1 MPFPFTI
8 NGRRSDYLVI
18 NFSKI
23 NMRERPRFIL
33 RNLDGTAIGYLGHIL
48 NPTATINY
56 NEISEI
62 SFEYPAYDDG
72 EKLDEYDLLNSM
84 RVVDVEGYGQFILQ
98 KPIENDDTVSKKK
111 SCKAYSLEHE
121 LSGKEVTV
129 EEGTYNFWNP
139 LAKESSIM
147 GIILSEIPSWR
158 IGTVSSDLIGKY
170 RTYSAEKRKI
180 YDFMKTDL
188 QKTYGCIFDFD
199 TYNRVINVRSIE
211 SMSTTKAIYLSSTN
225 LLDEIEI
232 EENTDELVTVLDVH
246 GADDLDIRSVN
257 PMGVN
262 KIYNLDAYMNES
274 YFSKE
279 MIIQWQN
286 WKQTFNSYQ
295 QTYFDISVEQSML
308 ISRLVTE
315 NAVLADLEGELSGL
329 ESKKATLV
337 QGVAMDSSL
346 QDDLAAVKSEISAKE
361 TEINNQKKTVIAPIE
376 NKITALTNQLKSI
389 NQLTAFSA
397 FFSEEQIAVLDRYF
411 KCGSLTD
418 STFVATNT
426 DSYST
431 DGTTVRGLASIFN
444 LVSLNEIIKTEYT
457 SDKTFYSVRGGM
469 IETSHSS
476 LALDAEIVRGTLEV
490 NSDNTF
496 VLSLYL
502 NDGKL
507 NNSITFTGATL
518 SMTGTLGASVMSSA
532 SALQFKTSTANAYFT
547 RNVTEYQKRS
557 VALELYDY
565 AVERLNKLSSPTF
578 YFSVESANFLALDDF
593 VDFAKQ
599 FALGEKVYLHIDDN
613 VLEPIAMSVSI
624 DFDDLSD
631 FEIQFSDNYRLNSK
645 EFTLESILDQAIS
658 GSNSLDLNQYNY
670 SNFVSSGAKTSVEQ
684 FMKSAIDAMKNNIMA
699 GENNE
704 LKIDGT
710 GLRCMKYD
718 EASGTYS
725 PKQIWMAHNA
735 IMFTEDNWESATIG
749 IGEFTDK
756 NFGTLYGIVLPA
768 LVGTLLAGQN
778 LIIESEKQDGGVAVF
793 KMDAEG
799 ASLHN
804 ASFNLYGSTGG
815 RIDMGAI
822 LGLVGGDD
830 PDNMFFYDQFNNPT
844 GVKTVNNK
852 SVTKVDDLDAN
863 DTPNANFWLDMD
875 GGLYIKGVID
885 AVGGIFRGSLE
896 VGGSTAFRVDAQGNL
911 KIGGTA
917 TNPNFSVDAN
927 GNLIANTGT
936 FKGTVQG
943 ATYKDSS
950 GNIMMNANQQFKSD
964 YLCLNGINVGNGQ
977 FVVDAAG
984 NVTVS
989 GSINMG
995 AGSSINWATVTEQNA
1010 SMSLAYIQATDA
1022 FNYAGQAYDKAGNA
1036 YNLATDAYDY
1046 ADYAYDLAYANRI
1059 TDQKVFDV
1067 LTGGGTKFGIFSDSS
1082 TNRLYINANYIRSG
1096 TIDADIVTLGSG
1108 WGGFACAR
1116 GSTGISVTYGA
1127 KMYGSDEDYYFI
1139 ATNAGVRMQAPDNGI
1154 TITNNVISA
1163 SEEIT
1168 VSSDRR
1174 IKNSISYDMEKYSG
1188 FFMSL
1193 KPSFYRFNKG
1203 SSQRFHI
1210 GFIAQDVEEA
1220 LLDNGLE
1227 TSDFAGFIRCAGAHD
1242 VHDQYLD
1249 QCYLRYSDFISLNTF
1264 MIQKLYR
1271 EIEQLKE
1278 KLNQCMK
1285 ENNND

>member
-1 MPFPFTI
+1 M
-8 NGRRSDYLVI
+8 VI
-18 NFSKI
+18 DFSKI
-23 NMRERPRFIL
+23 DIKKRPNFIL

-48 NPTATINY
+48 ESSARICY
-56 NEISEI
+56 MEISEL
-62 SFEYPAYDDG
+62 SFKYPSVDNG
-72 EKLDEYDLLNSM
+72 ETLDEYDLLTSM
-84 RVVDVEGYGQFILQ
+84 RVIDVEGYGQFLLQ
-98 KPIENDDTVSKKK
+98 SPVENNNTVAKIKT
-111 SCKAYSLEHE
+111 CKAYSLEYE
-121 LSGKEVTV
+121 LTGKKITL

-139 LAKESSIM
+139 LAPDGTIM
-147 GIILSEIPSWR
+147 GILLSELPSWS
-158 IGTVSSDLIGKY
+158 IGTISNDLIGKY
-170 RTYSAEKRKI
+170 RTYSADNQSV
-180 YDFMKTDL
+180 YDFMKSKL
-188 QKTYGCIFDFD
+188 QESYDCIFDFD
-199 TYNRVINVRSIE
+199 TYNRTINVKSFSEIFF
-211 SMSTTKAIYLSSTN
+211 TKPVYLSTRN
-225 LLDEIEI
+225 LLNEIEV
-232 EENTDELVTVLDVH
+232 EENTNELVTALDVH

-257 PMGVN
+257 PMGTN

-279 MIIQWQN
+279 MIAQWQK

-295 QTYFDISVEQSML
+295 QTYFDMSVEQTML
-308 ISRLVTE
+308 YSQLATE
-315 NAVLADLEGELSGL
+315 NAILADLENELSGL

-346 QDDLAAVKSEISAKE
+346 QDDLDAVKVEISAKE
-361 TEINNQKKTVIAPIE
+361 KEINKQKKLVIVPIE
-376 NKITALTNQLKSI
+376 NKITVVTNQLKNI
-389 NQLTAFSA
+389 NQLTAFSS
-397 FFSEEQIAVLDRYF
+397 FFNEEQITILDCYF

-418 STFVATNT
+418 STFAATNT

-431 DGTTVRGLASIFN
+431 DGETVRGLSSIFN
-444 LVSLNEIIKTEYT
+444 LISLNDLQKTDYT
-457 SDKTFYSVRGGM
+457 SDKTFYSIRGGM
-469 IETSHSS
+469 IETSHTDFS
-476 LALDAEIVRGTLEV
+476 LDAEIVRGTLEV
-490 NSDNTF
+490 NNDSTF
-496 VLSLYL
+496 VFSLYL
-502 NDGKL
+502 NSGIL
-507 NNSITFTGATL
+507 NGSTKFSGATL
-518 SMTGTLGASVMSSA
+518 SMTGTLSSDVMAVTSS
-532 SALQFKTSTANAYFT
+532 LQFNTSTSNIYFT
-547 RNVTEYQKRS
+547 RDVSEYQKQS
-557 VALELYDY
+557 IAMELYDY
-565 AVERLNKLSSPTF
+565 AEQFLEKASQPTY
-578 YFSVESANFLALDDF
+578 YFSVDSGNFLALDEF
-593 VDFAKQ
+593 VEFAKQ
-599 FALGEKVYLHIDDN
+599 FSLGEKLYLHLNEDVYEPY
-613 VLEPIAMSVSI
+613 VLAISI
-624 DFDDLSD
+624 NFDDLSD
-631 FEIQFSDNYRLNSK
+631 FSIEFNEYFQAK
-645 EFTLESILDQAIS
+645 EGVMDIRQILEQSVS
-658 GSNSLDLNQYNY
+658 SSNSLDFNQYLY
-670 SNFVSSGAKTSVEQ
+670 SSFVTSGAKTSVEQ
-684 FMKSAIDAMKNNIMA
+684 FMKSTIDAMKNNIIA

-822 LGLVGGDD
+822 LGFVGGDN
-830 PDNMFFYDQFNNPT
+830 PDDMFVYDSFNNPT
-844 GVKTVNNK
+844 GVKTANNK
-852 SVTKVDDLDAN
+852 SVTKVDDLEVD
-863 DTPNANFWLDMD
+863 DTPNVNFWLDMNGD
-875 GGLYIKGVID
+875 LYIKGVID

-911 KIGGTA
+911 KIGGTDI
-917 TNPNFSVDAN
+917 NPNFFVDAN
-927 GNLIANTGT
+927 GNLTANDGI
-936 FKGTVQG
+936 FKGTIYG
-943 ATYKDSS
+943 AVYKDNN
-950 GNIMMNANQQFKSD
+950 GDTMMNSDQQFISD

-977 FVVDAAG
+977 FVVDANG
-984 NVTVS
+984 NVSIS
-989 GSINMG
+989 GSISMG
-995 AGSSINWATVTEQNA
+995 AGSSIDWAKVTEQNVT
-1010 SMSLAYIQATDA
+1010 MSLAYIQANNA
-1022 FNYAGQAYDKAGNA
+1022 FNYAGIAYDEAGNA
-1036 YNLATDAYDY
+1036 YDLAIDAYDA
-1046 ADYAYDLAYANRI
+1046 ADYAYEFAYENRI
-1059 TDQKVFDV
+1059 TDEKVFNI
-1067 LTGGGTKFGIFSDSS
+1067 LTGGGTRFGIFSDSS

-1108 WGGFACAR
+1108 WGGFACSK
-1116 GSTGISVTYGA
+1116 GNTGISVTYGA
-1127 KMYGSDEDYYFI
+1127 KMYGSDDNYYFI

-1174 IKNSISYDMEKYSG
+1174 IKNSISYDMDKYSS

-1242 VHDQYLD
+1242 VHDKYLD

-1264 MIQKLYR
+1264 MIQKLYH
-1271 EIEQLKE
+1271 EIEHLKE

-1285 ENNND
+1285 ENDND

>member
-1 MPFPFTI
+1 M
-8 NGRRSDYLVI
+8 VI
-18 NFSKI
+18 DFSKI
-23 NMRERPRFIL
+23 DMRNRPKFIL
-33 RNLDGTAIGYLGHIL
+33 RNLDGTPIGYLGHIL
-48 NPTATINY
+48 EPNARFCYT
-56 NEISEI
+56 EVSELN
-62 SFEYPAYDDG
+62 FKYPSADNG
-72 EKLDEYDLLNSM
+72 EKLDEYDLLTSM
-84 RVVDVEGYGQFILQ
+84 RVIDVEGYGQFLLQ
-98 KPIENDDTVSKKK
+98 SPVENNDTVVKIK
-111 SCKAYSLEHE
+111 SCKAYSLEYE
-121 LSGKEVTV
+121 LVGKKITL

-139 LAKESSIM
+139 LAPDGTIM
-147 GIILSEIPSWR
+147 GIILSELPSWS
-158 IGTVSSDLIGKY
+158 IGTVSSDLVGKY
-170 RTYSAEKRKI
+170 RTYSADNQSV
-180 YDFMKTDL
+180 YDFMKSKL
-188 QKTYGCIFDFD
+188 QESYDCIFDFD
-199 TYNRVINVRSIE
+199 TYNRTINVKSL
-211 SMSTTKAIYLSSTN
+211 SDSFSTKAVYLSARN
-225 LLDEIEI
+225 LLDEIEV
-232 EENTDELVTVLDVH
+232 EENANELVTALDVH
-246 GADDLDIRSVN
+246 GADDLDIRTVN

-286 WKQTFNSYQ
+286 WKQTFDSYQ

-346 QDDLAAVKSEISAKE
+346 RDDLAAVKAEISAKE
-361 TEINNQKKTVIAPIE
+361 KEINTQKKIVIAPIE
-376 NKITALTNQLKSI
+376 NKITALTTELKNI

-397 FFSEEQIAVLDRYF
+397 FFSEEQIAILDRYF

-418 STFVATNT
+418 STFAVTNT

-444 LVSLNEIIKTEYT
+444 LVNLNTPIQETKYT
-457 SDKTFYSVRGGM
+457 SDKTFYSIRGGR
-469 IETSHSS
+469 IQTSHSS
-476 LALDAEIVRGTLEV
+476 LSLDAEIVRGTLEV

-507 NNSITFTGATL
+507 NNSTTFSGATL
-518 SMTGTLGASVMSSA
+518 SMTGTLGANVMKSD

-547 RNVTEYQKRS
+547 RNVTEYQKQS

-565 AVERLNKLSSPTF
+565 ADQYLKKASQPTY
-578 YFSVESANFLALDDF
+578 YFSVDSGNFLALDDF
-593 VDFAKQ
+593 VEFAKQ
-599 FALGEKVYLHIDDN
+599 FSLGERLYLHLNEN
-613 VLEPIAMSVSI
+613 VYEPYVLAVSV
-624 DFDDLSD
+624 DFDDLTD
-631 FEIQFSDNYRLNSK
+631 FSIEFNEYFQAK
-645 EFTLESILDQAIS
+645 EGIMDIRQILEQAVS
-658 GSNSLDLNQYNY
+658 SSNSLDFNQYLY
-670 SNFVSSGAKTSVEQ
+670 SSFVSSGAKTSVEQ

-704 LKIDGT
+704 LVIDGT

-822 LGLVGGDD
+822 LGLVGGND
-830 PDNMFFYDQFNNPT
+830 PDNMFVYDKFNNPT
-844 GVKTVNNK
+844 GVKTANNK

-917 TNPNFSVDAN
+917 TNPIFSVDAN
-927 GNLIANTGT
+927 GNLVANTGT
-936 FKGTVQG
+936 FKGTVYG
-943 ATYKDSS
+943 ATYKDNN
-950 GNIMMNANQQFKSD
+950 GNVMMNSSQQFKSD
-964 YLCLNGINVGNGQ
+964 YLSLNGINVGNGQ
-977 FVVDAAG
+977 FVVDSAG
-984 NVTVS
+984 NVSVS
-989 GSINMG
+989 GSITMG
-995 AGSSINWATVTEQNA
+995 AGSSINWAQVTEQNA
-1010 SMSLAYIQATDA
+1010 TMSLAYIQANNA
-1022 FNYAGQAYDKAGNA
+1022 FNYASVAYDEAGNA
-1036 YNLATDAYDY
+1036 YDLALDAYDA
-1046 ADYAYDLAYANRI
+1046 ADYAYDLAYENRI
-1059 TDQKVFDV
+1059 TDKKIFDV
-1067 LTGGGTKFGIFSDSS
+1067 LTGGGTRFGIFSDSS

-1108 WGGFACAR
+1108 WGGFACAQ

-1174 IKNSISYDMEKYSG
+1174 IKNSISYDMDKYSG

-1220 LLDNGLE
+1220 LLNNGLK
-1227 TSDFAGFIRCAGAHD
+1227 TSDFAGFVRCAGAHD

-1249 QCYLRYSDFISLNTF
+1249 QCYLRYADFISLNTY

-1285 ENNND
+1285 ENDNG

>member
-1 MPFPFTI
+1 M
-8 NGRRSDYLVI
+8 VI
-18 NFSKI
+18 DFSRI
-23 NMRERPRFIL
+23 DMRKRPNFIL
-33 RNLDGTAIGYLGHIL
+33 RNLDGTPIGILGHIL
-48 NPTATINY
+48 NPHGTFFY

-62 SFEYPAYDDG
+62 SFEYPAYDNG
-72 EKLDEYDLLNSM
+72 VKLDEYDLLTSM

-121 LSGKEVTV
+121 LSGKKITL

-139 LAKESSIM
+139 LAPDSTVM
-147 GIILSEIPSWR
+147 GIILSEVPSWR
-158 IGTVSSDLIGKY
+158 IGTISSDLIGKY
-170 RTYSAEKRKI
+170 RTYSVNDQAI
-180 YDFMKTDL
+180 YNFMKSDL
-188 QKTYGCIFDFD
+188 QKAYGCIFDFD
-199 TYNRVINVRSIE
+199 TYTRTIHVRSVEDFI
-211 SMSTTKAIYLSSTN
+211 STKAVYLSSKN
-225 LLDEIEI
+225 LIDNIEI
-232 EENTDELVTVLDVH
+232 EENIEALVTVLDVH

-279 MIIQWQN
+279 MIMQWQN
-286 WKQTFNSYQ
+286 WKQTFDSYQ

-315 NAVLADLEGELSGL
+315 NAVLVDLEGELSGL

-346 QDDLAAVKSEISAKE
+346 RDDLAAVKAEISAKE
-361 TEINNQKKTVIAPIE
+361 KEINIQKKTVIAPIE
-376 NKITALTNQLKSI
+376 NKITALTTELKNI

-418 STFVATNT
+418 STFVATNI

-431 DGTTVRGLASIFN
+431 DGTTVRGLVSIFN
-444 LVSLNEIIKTEYT
+444 LVSLNEIRKTEYT

-476 LALDAEIVRGTLEV
+476 FALDAEIVRGTLEV

-507 NNSITFTGATL
+507 NNNTTFTGATL
-518 SMTGTLGASVMSSA
+518 SMTGTLGANVISSA
-532 SALQFKTSTANAYFT
+532 SVLQFKTSTANAYFT
-547 RNVTEYQKRS
+547 RDVTEYQKRS

-599 FALGEKVYLHIDDN
+599 FELGEKVYLHIDNN

-822 LGLVGGDD
+822 LGLVGGND
-830 PDNMFFYDQFNNPT
+830 PDNMFVYDKFNNPT

-852 SVTKVDDLDAN
+852 SVTKVDDLDVN

-927 GNLIANTGT
+927 GNLVANSGT
-936 FKGTVQG
+936 FKGTVYG
-943 ATYKDSS
+943 ATYKDNN
-950 GNIMMNANQQFKSD
+950 GNIMMNSSQQFKSD
-964 YLCLNGINVGNGQ
+964 YLSLNGINVGNGQ
-977 FVVDAAG
+977 FVVDSAG
-984 NVTVS
+984 NVSVS
-989 GSINMG
+989 GSIKMG
-995 AGSSINWATVTEQNA
+995 AGSSINWAQVTEQNA
-1010 SMSLAYIQATDA
+1010 TMSLAYIQANNA
-1022 FNYAGQAYDKAGNA
+1022 FNYAGVAYDEAGNA
-1036 YNLATDAYDY
+1036 YDLALDAYDA
-1046 ADYAYDLAYANRI
+1046 ADYAYDLAYENRI
-1059 TDQKVFDV
+1059 TDKKIFDV
-1067 LTGGGTKFGIFSDSS
+1067 LTGGGTRFGIFSDSS

-1108 WGGFACAR
+1108 WGGFACAQ

-1139 ATNAGVRMQAPDNGI
+1139 ATNSGVRMQAPDNGI

-1168 VSSDRR
+1168 VGSDRR
-1174 IKNSISYDMEKYSG
+1174 IKNSISYDMDKYSG

-1220 LLDNGLE
+1220 LLNNGLK
-1227 TSDFAGFIRCAGAHD
+1227 TSDFAGFVRCAGAHD

-1249 QCYLRYSDFISLNTF
+1249 QCYLRYADFISLNTY

-1285 ENNND
+1285 ENDNG

>member
-1 MPFPFTI
+1 MVIDFSTI
-8 NGRRSDYLVI
+8 D
-18 NFSKI
+18 
-23 NMRERPRFIL
+23 MRKRPNFIL
-33 RNLDGTAIGYLGHIL
+33 RNLDGTAIGYLGHIIE
-48 NPTATINY
+48 PSARVCYT
-56 NEISEI
+56 EVSEL
-62 SFEYPAYDDG
+62 SFKYPSADNG
-72 EKLDEYDLLNSM
+72 EKLDEYDLLTSM
-84 RVVDVEGYGQFILQ
+84 RVIDVEGYGQFLLQ
-98 KPIENDDTVSKKK
+98 SPVENDDTVTKIKT
-111 SCKAYSLEHE
+111 CKAYSLEYE
-121 LSGKEVTV
+121 LTGKKITL

-139 LAKESSIM
+139 LAPDGTIM
-147 GIILSEIPSWR
+147 GIILSELPSWS
-158 IGTVSSDLIGKY
+158 IGTISNNLIGKY
-170 RTYSAEKRKI
+170 RTYSADNQSV
-180 YDFMKTDL
+180 YDFMKSKL
-188 QKTYGCIFDFD
+188 QESYDCIFDFD
-199 TYNRVINVRSIE
+199 TYKRTINVKSLSDVI
-211 SMSTTKAIYLSSTN
+211 STKAVYLSSKN

-232 EENTDELVTVLDVH
+232 EENANELVTALDVH
-246 GADDLDIRSVN
+246 GADNLDIRSVN
-257 PMGVN
+257 PMGTN
-262 KIYNLDAYMNES
+262 KIYNLDAYMNET

-279 MIIQWQN
+279 MIMLWQK
-286 WKQTFNSYQ
+286 WKQTFDSYQ
-295 QTYFDISVEQSML
+295 QTYFDMSVEQIML
-308 ISRLVTE
+308 ISQLVTE
-315 NAVLADLEGELSGL
+315 NAVFTDLEGELSGL

-346 QDDLAAVKSEISAKE
+346 QDELNAVKSEISAKE
-361 TEINNQKKTVIAPIE
+361 KEINNQKNTVIAPIE
-376 NKITALTNQLKSI
+376 NKITAITNQLKNI
-389 NQLTAFSA
+389 NQLTTFSS

-431 DGTTVRGLASIFN
+431 DGTTARSLSSIFN
-444 LVSLNEIIKTEYT
+444 LVSLTDVQKTEYT
-457 SDKTFYSVRGGM
+457 SDKTFYSIRGGM
-469 IETSHSS
+469 IETSHSDFS
-476 LALDAEIVRGTLEV
+476 LDAEIVRGTLEV
-490 NSDNTF
+490 NSDLTF

-502 NDGKL
+502 NSGKL
-507 NNSITFTGATL
+507 NNNTEFIGATL
-518 SMTGTLGASVMSSA
+518 SMTGTLSANVMITSS
-532 SALQFKTSTANAYFT
+532 SLQFKTLLASAYFT
-547 RNVTEYQKRS
+547 RDVTEYQKQS
-557 VALELYDY
+557 IAMELYDY
-565 AVERLNKLSSPTF
+565 AEQFLKKASQPTY
-578 YFSVESANFLALDDF
+578 YFSVDSGNFLALDEF
-593 VDFAKQ
+593 IEFAKQ
-599 FALGEKVYLHIDDN
+599 FSLGERLYLHLNEN
-613 VLEPIAMSVSI
+613 VYEPYVLAVSI

-631 FEIQFSDNYRLNSK
+631 FSIEFNEYFQTK
-645 EFTLESILDQAIS
+645 EGVMDIRQILEQAVS
-658 GSNSLDLNQYNY
+658 SSNSLDFNQYLY

-735 IMFTEDNWESATIG
+735 IMFTEDNWESVTIG

-804 ASFNLYGSTGG
+804 ASFNLYGETGG

-822 LGLVGGDD
+822 FGLVGGGD
-830 PDNMFFYDQFNNPT
+830 PTKMFVYDQFNNPI
-844 GVKTVNNK
+844 GVKTANNK
-852 SVTKVDDLDAN
+852 SVTKVEDLDAN

-977 FVVDAAG
+977 FVVDSAG

-989 GSINMG
+989 GNIKMG
-995 AGSSINWATVTEQNA
+995 AGSSIDWSQITEQNV

-1022 FNYAGQAYDKAGNA
+1022 FNRAGTAYDKAGNA

-1046 ADYAYDLAYANRI
+1046 ADNAYDLAYENRI
-1059 TDQKVFDV
+1059 TDQKVFDI
-1067 LTGGGTKFGIFSDSS
+1067 LTGGGKRFGIFSDSS

-1139 ATNAGVRMQAPDNGI
+1139 ATNSGVRMQAPDNGI

-1220 LLDNGLE
+1220 LLDNGLG

>member
-1 MPFPFTI
+1 M
-8 NGRRSDYLVI
+8 VI
-18 NFSKI
+18 DFSKI
-23 NMRERPRFIL
+23 DMRKRPNFIL
-33 RNLDGTAIGYLGHIL
+33 RNLDNTKIGVLGHIL
-48 NPTATINY
+48 NPSGVINY

-62 SFEYPAYDDG
+62 SFEYPAYDNG
-72 EKLDEYDLLNSM
+72 EKLDEYDLLTSM
-84 RVVDVEGYGQFILQ
+84 RIIDVEGYGQFILQ
-98 KPIENDDTVSKKK
+98 KPIENDDTVKKVK
-111 SCKAYSLEHE
+111 SCKAYSLEYE
-121 LSGKEVTV
+121 LSGKKITL

-139 LAKESSIM
+139 LSPESTII
-147 GIILSEIPSWR
+147 GIILSEVPSWK
-158 IGTVSSDLIGKY
+158 IGKVSSDLIGKY
-170 RTYSAEKRKI
+170 RTYSVNDQTI
-180 YDFMKTDL
+180 YNFMKSDL
-188 QKTYGCIFDFD
+188 QNTYGCIFDFD
-199 TYNRVINVRSIE
+199 TYTRTIHVRSINDLL
-211 SMSTTKAIYLSSTN
+211 TTKAVYLSSKN
-225 LLDEIEI
+225 LLNSIEI
-232 EENTDELVTVLDVH
+232 EENIEALVTALDVH

-257 PMGVN
+257 PMGTN

-279 MIIQWQN
+279 MITQWQK

-295 QTYFDISVEQSML
+295 QTYFDMSVEQIML
-308 ISRLVTE
+308 ISQLVTE
-315 NAVLADLEGELSGL
+315 NAVLTDLEGELSGL

-346 QDDLAAVKSEISAKE
+346 QDELNAVKSEIYAKE
-361 TEINNQKKTVIAPIE
+361 KEINNQKNAVIVPIE
-376 NKITALTNQLKSI
+376 NKITALTNQLKNI

-397 FFSEEQIAVLDRYF
+397 FFSEEQIEVLDRYF

-418 STFVATNT
+418 SSFVATTT

-431 DGTTVRGLASIFN
+431 DGITVRGFSAIFN
-444 LVSLNEIIKTEYT
+444 LSNLTTLTKTEYT
-457 SDKTFYSVRGGM
+457 ADKTFYAIRGGK
-469 IETSHSS
+469 IETNNADFTLNS
-476 LALDAEIVRGTLEV
+476 EIVRGTLEV
-490 NSDNTF
+490 NSDKTF

-507 NNSITFTGATL
+507 NGSTDFSGATL
-518 SMTGTLGASVMSSA
+518 SMTGTVASVSNTSNT
-532 SALQFKTSTANAYFT
+532 LQFKTTAASVYFT
-547 RNVTEYQKRS
+547 RNVTEYQKQS
-557 VALELYDY
+557 IAMELYEY

-578 YFSVESANFLALDDF
+578 YFTVDSANFLALDDF
-593 VDFAKQ
+593 TEFAKQ
-599 FALGEKVYLHIDDN
+599 FELGERVYLHIDDE

-624 DFDDLSD
+624 EFDDLPSFQID
-631 FEIQFSDNYRLNSK
+631 FSDNYNQNDK
-645 EFTLESILDQAIS
+645 TFTLEGILDQAIS
-658 GSNSLDLNQYNY
+658 SSNSLDLNQYNY

-844 GVKTVNNK
+844 GVKTANNK

-927 GNLIANTGT
+927 GNLMANTGT

-1022 FNYAGQAYDKAGNA
+1022 FNYAGQAYNKAGNA
-1036 YNLATDAYDY
+1036 YTLATDAYDY
-1046 ADYAYDLAYANRI
+1046 ADYAYDLAYENRI

-1067 LTGGGTKFGIFSDSS
+1067 LTGGGTRFGIFSDSS

-1139 ATNAGVRMQAPDNGI
+1139 ATNAGVRMQAPENGI

-1271 EIEQLKE
+1271 EMEQKE
-1278 KLNQCMK
+1278 KRIKYLEEK
-1285 ENNND
+1285 LALS

>member
-1 MPFPFTI
+1 M
-8 NGRRSDYLVI
+8 VI

-23 NMRERPRFIL
+23 DLKKRPNFIL
-33 RNLDGTAIGYLGHIL
+33 RNLDGTAIGVLGHIL
-48 NPTATINY
+48 NPSGTINY

-62 SFEYPAYDDG
+62 SFEYPAYDNG
-72 EKLDEYDLLNSM
+72 EKLDEYDLLTSM
-84 RVVDVEGYGQFILQ
+84 RIIDVEGYGQFILQ
-98 KPIENDDTVSKKK
+98 KPIENDDAVEKTK

-121 LSGKEVTV
+121 LSGKKITL

-139 LAKESSIM
+139 LAPDSTVM
-147 GIILSEIPSWR
+147 GIILSEVPSWR

-170 RTYSAEKRKI
+170 RTYSVNDQAI
-180 YDFMKTDL
+180 YNFMKSDL

-199 TYNRVINVRSIE
+199 TYTRTIHVRSVEDFI
-211 SMSTTKAIYLSSTN
+211 STKAVYLSSKN
-225 LLDEIEI
+225 LINNIEV
-232 EENTDELVTVLDVH
+232 EENIEALVTVLDVH
-246 GADDLDIRSVN
+246 GADDLDIRTVN
-257 PMGVN
+257 PMGTN
-262 KIYNLDAYMNES
+262 KIYNLDAYMNQS
-274 YFSKE
+274 YFSDE
-279 MIIQWQN
+279 MIVQWGK
-286 WKQTFNSYQ
+286 WKQTFNAYQ
-295 QTYFDISVEQSML
+295 QTYFDMSVEQNML

-315 NAVLADLEGELSGL
+315 NAVLADLEGELTGL

-337 QGVAMDSSL
+337 QAVTMDSSL
-346 QDDLAAVKSEISAKE
+346 RDDLAAVNSDISAKKR
-361 TEINNQKKTVIAPIE
+361 EINNQKKTVIAPIE
-376 NKITALTNQLKSI
+376 NKIAALTNQLKNI

-397 FFSEEQIAVLDRYF
+397 FFDEEQIEILDRYF

-431 DGTTVRGLASIFN
+431 DGTTVRGLSSVFN
-444 LVSLNEIIKTEYT
+444 LVNLTSMQKKEYT
-457 SDKTFYSVRGGM
+457 SDKTFYSVRGGK
-469 IETSHSS
+469 IQTSHSS
-476 LALDAEIVRGTLEV
+476 LSLEAEIVRGTLEV
-490 NSDNTF
+490 NNDNTF

-507 NNSITFTGATL
+507 NNSTTFTGATL
-518 SMTGTLGASVMSSA
+518 SMSGTLGASIMSSA
-532 SALQFKTSTANAYFT
+532 SALQFKTSAANAYFT
-547 RNVTEYQKRS
+547 RDVTEYQKQS
-557 VALELYDY
+557 IAMELYEY
-565 AVERLNKLSSPTF
+565 AVQRLNKLSSPTF
-578 YFSVESANFLALDDF
+578 YFSVDSANFLALDDF
-593 VDFAKQ
+593 TEFAKQ
-599 FALGEKVYLHIDDN
+599 FELGERVYLHIDDE
-613 VLEPIAMSVSI
+613 VLQPIAMSVSI
-624 DFDDLSD
+624 DFDDLTN
-631 FEIQFSDNYRLNSK
+631 FEIQFSDNYRVNDK
-645 EFTLESILDQAIS
+645 AFTLESILDQAVS
-658 GSNSLDLNQYNY
+658 SSNSLDLNQYNY

-830 PDNMFFYDQFNNPT
+830 PDNMFVYDKFNNPT
-844 GVKTVNNK
+844 GVKTANNK

-927 GNLIANTGT
+927 GNLVANSGT
-936 FKGTVQG
+936 FKGTVYG
-943 ATYKDSS
+943 ATYKDNN
-950 GNIMMNANQQFKSD
+950 GNIMMNSSQQFKSD
-964 YLCLNGINVGNGQ
+964 YLSLNGINVGNGQ
-977 FVVDAAG
+977 FVVDSAG
-984 NVTVS
+984 NVSVS
-989 GSINMG
+989 GSIKMG
-995 AGSSINWATVTEQNA
+995 AGSSINWAQVTEQNA
-1010 SMSLAYIQATDA
+1010 TMSLAYIQANNA
-1022 FNYAGQAYDKAGNA
+1022 FNYAGVAYDEAGNA
-1036 YNLATDAYDY
+1036 YDLALDAYDA
-1046 ADYAYDLAYANRI
+1046 ADYAYDLAYENRI
-1059 TDQKVFDV
+1059 TDKKIFDV
-1067 LTGGGTKFGIFSDSS
+1067 LTGGGTRFGIFSDSS

-1174 IKNSISYDMEKYSG
+1174 IKNSISYDMDKYSG

-1220 LLDNGLE
+1220 LLNNGLK
-1227 TSDFAGFIRCAGAHD
+1227 TSDFAGFVRCAGAHD

-1249 QCYLRYSDFISLNTF
+1249 QCYLRYADFISLNTY

-1271 EIEQLKE
+1271 EMERKE
-1278 KLNQCMK
+1278 KRIKYLEEK
-1285 ENNND
+1285 LALS

>member
-1 MPFPFTI
+1 M
-8 NGRRSDYLVI
+8 VI
-18 NFSKI
+18 DFSRIDMKK
-23 NMRERPRFIL
+23 RPNFIL
-33 RNLDGTAIGYLGHIL
+33 RNLDGTPIGILGHIL
-48 NPTATINY
+48 NPHGTFSY

-62 SFEYPAYDDG
+62 SFEYPAYDNG
-72 EKLDEYDLLNSM
+72 VKLDEYDLLTSM

-98 KPIENDDTVSKKK
+98 KPIENDAAVEKKK
-111 SCKAYSLEHE
+111 SCKAYSLENE
-121 LSGKEVTV
+121 LSGKKITL

-139 LAKESSIM
+139 LSQESSIM
-147 GIILSEIPSWR
+147 GIILSEVPSWK
-158 IGTVSSDLIGKY
+158 IGFVSPNLIGKY
-170 RTYSAEKRKI
+170 RTYSVNDQAI
-180 YDFMKTDL
+180 YNFMKSDL
-188 QKTYGCIFDFD
+188 QKAYGCIFDFD
-199 TYNRVINVRSIE
+199 TYTRTIHVRSVEDFI
-211 SMSTTKAIYLSSTN
+211 STKAVYLSSKN
-225 LLDEIEI
+225 LIDTIEI
-232 EENTDELVTVLDVH
+232 EENIEALVTVLDVH

-279 MIIQWQN
+279 MITQWQN

-337 QGVAMDSSL
+337 QGVAMDDSL
-346 QDDLAAVKSEISAKE
+346 RDDLAAVKSEISVKE
-361 TEINNQKKTVIAPIE
+361 REINTQKKTIIAPIE
-376 NKITALTNQLKSI
+376 NKITVLTNQLKNI

-444 LVSLNEIIKTEYT
+444 LVSLNEIRKTEYT

-476 LALDAEIVRGTLEV
+476 FALDAEIVRGTLEV

-507 NNSITFTGATL
+507 NNSTTFTGATL

-532 SALQFKTSTANAYFT
+532 SSLQFKTSTANAYFT

-599 FALGEKVYLHIDDN
+599 FELGEKVYLHIDDN

-645 EFTLESILDQAIS
+645 EFTFESILDQAIS

-830 PDNMFFYDQFNNPT
+830 PDNMFVYDKFNNPT
-844 GVKTVNNK
+844 GVKTANSK
-852 SVTKVDDLDAN
+852 SVTKVADLDAN

-927 GNLIANTGT
+927 GNLVANSGT
-936 FKGTVQG
+936 FKGTVYG
-943 ATYKDSS
+943 ATYKDNN
-950 GNIMMNANQQFKSD
+950 GNIMMNSSQQFKSD
-964 YLCLNGINVGNGQ
+964 YLSLNGINVGNGQ
-977 FVVDAAG
+977 FVVDSAG
-984 NVTVS
+984 NVSVS
-989 GSINMG
+989 GSIKMG
-995 AGSSINWATVTEQNA
+995 AGSSINWAQVTEQNA
-1010 SMSLAYIQATDA
+1010 TMSLAYIQANNA
-1022 FNYAGQAYDKAGNA
+1022 FNYAGVAYDEAGNA
-1036 YNLATDAYDY
+1036 YDLALDAYDA
-1046 ADYAYDLAYANRI
+1046 ADYAYDLAYENRI
-1059 TDQKVFDV
+1059 TDKKVFDV
-1067 LTGGGTKFGIFSDSS
+1067 LTGGGTRFGIFEDSS
-1082 TNRLYINANYIRSG
+1082 TSRLYINANYIRSG

-1174 IKNSISYDMEKYSG
+1174 IKNSISYDMDKYSG

-1220 LLDNGLE
+1220 LLNNGLK
-1227 TSDFAGFIRCAGAHD
+1227 TSDFAGFVRCAGAHD

-1249 QCYLRYSDFISLNTF
+1249 QCYLRYADFISLNTY
-1264 MIQKLYR
+1264 MIQKLYH

-1285 ENNND
+1285 ENDNG

>member
-1 MPFPFTI
+1 M
-8 NGRRSDYLVI
+8 VI
-18 NFSKI
+18 DFSKI
-23 NMRERPRFIL
+23 DMRNRPNFIL
-33 RNLDGTAIGYLGHIL
+33 RNLDNTKIGVLGHIL
-48 NPTATINY
+48 NPSGVINY

-62 SFEYPAYDDG
+62 SFEYPAYDNG
-72 EKLDEYDLLNSM
+72 EKLDEYDLLTSM
-84 RVVDVEGYGQFILQ
+84 RIIDVEGYGQFILQ
-98 KPIENDDTVSKKK
+98 KPIENDDTVKKVK
-111 SCKAYSLEHE
+111 SCKAYSLEYE
-121 LSGKEVTV
+121 LSGKKITL

-139 LAKESSIM
+139 LSPESTII
-147 GIILSEIPSWR
+147 GIILSEVPSWK
-158 IGTVSSDLIGKY
+158 IGKVSSDLIGKY
-170 RTYSAEKRKI
+170 RTYSVNDQTI
-180 YDFMKTDL
+180 YNFMKSDL
-188 QKTYGCIFDFD
+188 QNTYGCIFDFD
-199 TYNRVINVRSIE
+199 TYTRTIHVRSINDLL
-211 SMSTTKAIYLSSTN
+211 TTKAVYLSSKN
-225 LLDEIEI
+225 LLNSIEI
-232 EENTDELVTVLDVH
+232 EENIEALVTALDVH

-257 PMGVN
+257 PMGTN

-279 MIIQWQN
+279 MITQWQK

-295 QTYFDISVEQSML
+295 QTYFDMSVEQIML
-308 ISRLVTE
+308 ISQLVTE
-315 NAVLADLEGELSGL
+315 NAVLTDLEGELSGL

-346 QDDLAAVKSEISAKE
+346 QDELNAVKSEIYAKE
-361 TEINNQKKTVIAPIE
+361 KEINNQKNAVIVPIE
-376 NKITALTNQLKSI
+376 NKITALTNQLKNI

-397 FFSEEQIAVLDRYF
+397 FFSEEQIEVLDRYF

-418 STFVATNT
+418 SSFVATTT

-431 DGTTVRGLASIFN
+431 DGITVRGFSAIFN
-444 LVSLNEIIKTEYT
+444 LSNLTTLTKTEYT
-457 SDKTFYSVRGGM
+457 ADKTFYAIRGGK
-469 IETSHSS
+469 IETNNADFTLNS
-476 LALDAEIVRGTLEV
+476 EIVRGTLEV
-490 NSDNTF
+490 NSDKTF

-507 NNSITFTGATL
+507 NGSTDFSGATL
-518 SMTGTLGASVMSSA
+518 SMTGTVASVSNTSNT
-532 SALQFKTSTANAYFT
+532 LQFKTTAASVYFT
-547 RNVTEYQKRS
+547 RNVTEYQKQS
-557 VALELYDY
+557 IAMELYEY

-578 YFSVESANFLALDDF
+578 YFTVDSANFLALDDF
-593 VDFAKQ
+593 TEFAKQ
-599 FALGEKVYLHIDDN
+599 FELGERVYLHIDDE

-624 DFDDLSD
+624 EFDDLPSFQID
-631 FEIQFSDNYRLNSK
+631 FSDNYNQNDK
-645 EFTLESILDQAIS
+645 TFTLEGILDQAIS
-658 GSNSLDLNQYNY
+658 SSNSLDLNQYNY

-778 LIIESEKQDGGVAVF
+778 LIIESEKQDGGIAVF

-852 SVTKVDDLDAN
+852 SVTKVEDLDAN

-927 GNLIANTGT
+927 GNLMANTGT

-1174 IKNSISYDMEKYSG
+1174 IKNSISYNMEKYSG

-1271 EIEQLKE
+1271 EMEQKE
-1278 KLNQCMK
+1278 KRIKYLEEK
-1285 ENNND
+1285 LALS

>member
-1 MPFPFTI
+1 M
-8 NGRRSDYLVI
+8 VI
-18 NFSKI
+18 DFSRI
-23 NMRERPRFIL
+23 DMRKRPNFIL
-33 RNLDGTAIGYLGHIL
+33 RNLDGTPIGILGHIL
-48 NPTATINY
+48 NPHGTFFY

-62 SFEYPAYDDG
+62 SFEYPAYDNG
-72 EKLDEYDLLNSM
+72 VKLDEYDLLTSM

-121 LSGKEVTV
+121 LSGKKITL

-139 LAKESSIM
+139 LAPDSTVM
-147 GIILSEIPSWR
+147 GIILSEVPSWR
-158 IGTVSSDLIGKY
+158 IGTISSDLIGKY
-170 RTYSAEKRKI
+170 RTYSVNDQAI
-180 YDFMKTDL
+180 YNFMKSDL
-188 QKTYGCIFDFD
+188 QKAYGCIFDFD
-199 TYNRVINVRSIE
+199 TYTRTIHVRSVEDFI
-211 SMSTTKAIYLSSTN
+211 STKAVYLSSKN
-225 LLDEIEI
+225 LIDNIEI
-232 EENTDELVTVLDVH
+232 EENIEALVTVLDVH

-279 MIIQWQN
+279 MIMQWQN
-286 WKQTFNSYQ
+286 WKQTFDSYQ

-346 QDDLAAVKSEISAKE
+346 RDDLAAVKAEISAKE
-361 TEINNQKKTVIAPIE
+361 KEINIQKKTVIAPIE
-376 NKITALTNQLKSI
+376 NKITALTTELKNI

-418 STFVATNT
+418 STFVATNI

-444 LVSLNEIIKTEYT
+444 LVSLNEIRKTEYT

-476 LALDAEIVRGTLEV
+476 FALDAEIVRGTLEV

-507 NNSITFTGATL
+507 NNNTTFTGATL
-518 SMTGTLGASVMSSA
+518 SMTGTLGANVISSA

-547 RNVTEYQKRS
+547 RDVTEYQKRS

-599 FALGEKVYLHIDDN
+599 FELGEKVYLHIDNN

-704 LKIDGT
+704 LVIDGT

-804 ASFNLYGSTGG
+804 ASFNLYGLTGG

-830 PDNMFFYDQFNNPT
+830 PDNMFVYDQFNNPT
-844 GVKTVNNK
+844 GVKTANNK

-927 GNLIANTGT
+927 GNLVANSGT
-936 FKGTVQG
+936 FKGTVYG
-943 ATYKDSS
+943 ATYKDNN
-950 GNIMMNANQQFKSD
+950 GNIMMNSSQQFKSD
-964 YLCLNGINVGNGQ
+964 YLSLNGINVGNGQ
-977 FVVDAAG
+977 FVVDSAG
-984 NVTVS
+984 NVSVS
-989 GSINMG
+989 GSIKMG
-995 AGSSINWATVTEQNA
+995 AGSSINWAQVTEQNA
-1010 SMSLAYIQATDA
+1010 TMSLAYIQANNA
-1022 FNYAGQAYDKAGNA
+1022 FNYAGVAYDEAGNA
-1036 YNLATDAYDY
+1036 YDLALDAYDA
-1046 ADYAYDLAYANRI
+1046 ADYAYDLAYENRI
-1059 TDQKVFDV
+1059 TDKKVFDV
-1067 LTGGGTKFGIFSDSS
+1067 LTGGGTRFGIFSDSS
-1082 TNRLYINANYIRSG
+1082 SNRLYINANYIRSG

-1127 KMYGSDEDYYFI
+1127 KVYGSDEDYYFI
-1139 ATNAGVRMQAPDNGI
+1139 ATGAGVRMQTPDNGI

-1174 IKNSISYDMEKYSG
+1174 IKNSISYDMDKYNG

-1193 KPSFYRFNKG
+1193 KPSFYRLNKG

-1220 LLDNGLE
+1220 LLNNGLE

-1249 QCYLRYSDFISLNTF
+1249 QCYLRYSDFISLNTY

-1271 EIEQLKE
+1271 EIEQLKS
-1278 KLNQCMK
+1278 KLNQFVK
-1285 ENNND
+1285 ENDNG

>member
-1 MPFPFTI
+1 M
-8 NGRRSDYLVI
+8 VI
-18 NFSKI
+18 DFSKI
-23 NMRERPRFIL
+23 DMRKRPNFIL
-33 RNLDGTAIGYLGHIL
+33 RNLDNTKIGVLGHIL
-48 NPTATINY
+48 NPSGVINY

-62 SFEYPAYDDG
+62 SFEYPAYDNG
-72 EKLDEYDLLNSM
+72 EKLDEYDLLTSM
-84 RVVDVEGYGQFILQ
+84 RIIDVEGYGQFILQ
-98 KPIENDDTVSKKK
+98 KPIESDDIVKKVK
-111 SCKAYSLEHE
+111 SCKAYSLEYE
-121 LSGKEVTV
+121 LSGKKITL

-139 LAKESSIM
+139 LSPESTII
-147 GIILSEIPSWR
+147 GIILSEVPSWK
-158 IGTVSSDLIGKY
+158 IGKVSSDLIGKY
-170 RTYSAEKRKI
+170 RTYSVNDQTI
-180 YDFMKTDL
+180 YNFMKSDL

-199 TYNRVINVRSIE
+199 TYTRTIHVRSINDLL
-211 SMSTTKAIYLSSTN
+211 TTKAVYLSSKN
-225 LLDEIEI
+225 LLNSIEI
-232 EENTDELVTVLDVH
+232 EENIEALVTVLDVH

-257 PMGVN
+257 PMGTN

-279 MIIQWQN
+279 MIVLWQK
-286 WKQTFNSYQ
+286 WKQTFDSYQ
-295 QTYFDISVEQSML
+295 QTYFDMSVEQIML
-308 ISRLVTE
+308 ISQLVTE
-315 NAVLADLEGELSGL
+315 NAVLTDLEGELSGL

-346 QDDLAAVKSEISAKE
+346 QDDLNAVKSEISAKE
-361 TEINNQKKTVIAPIE
+361 KEINNQKNNVITPIE
-376 NKITALTNQLKSI
+376 NKITAITNQLKNI
-389 NQLTAFSA
+389 NQLTAFSS

-418 STFVATNT
+418 STFVATTT

-431 DGTTVRGLASIFN
+431 DGITVRDFSAIFN
-444 LVSLNEIIKTEYT
+444 LSNLTTLTKTEYT
-457 SDKTFYSVRGGM
+457 ADKIFYAIRGGK
-469 IETSHSS
+469 IETSNADFTLNS
-476 LALDAEIVRGTLEV
+476 EIVHGTLEV
-490 NSDNTF
+490 NSDKTF

-507 NNSITFTGATL
+507 NGSTDFSGATL
-518 SMTGTLGASVMSSA
+518 SMTGTMASVSST
-532 SALQFKTSTANAYFT
+532 SNTLQFKTTAASIYFT
-547 RNVTEYQKRS
+547 RDITEYQKQS
-557 VALELYDY
+557 IAMELYDY

-578 YFSVESANFLALDDF
+578 YFTVDSANFLALDDF
-593 VDFAKQ
+593 TEFAKQ
-599 FALGEKVYLHIDDN
+599 FELGERVYLHIDDE

-624 DFDDLSD
+624 EFDNLPSFQID
-631 FEIQFSDNYRLNSK
+631 FSDNYNQNDK
-645 EFTLESILDQAIS
+645 TFTLEGILDQAIS
-658 GSNSLDLNQYNY
+658 SSNSLDLNQYNY

-699 GENNE
+699 GTNNE
-704 LKIDGT
+704 LQIDGT
-710 GLRCMKYD
+710 GLRCRKWD
-718 EASGTYS
+718 EDSKAYS

-735 IMFTEDNWESATIG
+735 IMFTEDNWDSATIG

-768 LVGTLLAGQN
+768 LVGTLLAGKN

-804 ASFNLYGSTGG
+804 ASFNLYGETGG

-822 LGLVGGDD
+822 FGLVGGGD
-830 PDNMFFYDQFNNPT
+830 PTKMFVYDQFNNPI
-844 GVKTVNNK
+844 GVKTANNK
-852 SVTKVDDLDAN
+852 SITKVEDLDAN

-1036 YNLATDAYDY
+1036 YTLATDAYDY

-1220 LLDNGLE
+1220 LLNNGLE

>member
-1 MPFPFTI
+1 M
-8 NGRRSDYLVI
+8 VI
-18 NFSKI
+18 DFSRI
-23 NMRERPRFIL
+23 DMRKRPNFIL
-33 RNLDGTAIGYLGHIL
+33 RNLDGTPIGILGHIL
-48 NPTATINY
+48 NPHGTFFY

-62 SFEYPAYDDG
+62 SFEYPAYDNG
-72 EKLDEYDLLNSM
+72 VKLDEYDLLTSM

-121 LSGKEVTV
+121 LSGKKITL

-139 LAKESSIM
+139 LAPDSTVM
-147 GIILSEIPSWR
+147 GIILSEVPSWR
-158 IGTVSSDLIGKY
+158 IGTISSDLIGKY
-170 RTYSAEKRKI
+170 RTYSVNDQAI
-180 YDFMKTDL
+180 YNFMKSDL
-188 QKTYGCIFDFD
+188 QKAYGCIFDFD
-199 TYNRVINVRSIE
+199 TYTRTIHVRSVEDFI
-211 SMSTTKAIYLSSTN
+211 STKAVYLSSKN
-225 LLDEIEI
+225 LIDNIEI
-232 EENTDELVTVLDVH
+232 EENIEALVTVLDVH

-279 MIIQWQN
+279 MIMQWQN
-286 WKQTFNSYQ
+286 WKQTFDSYQ

-346 QDDLAAVKSEISAKE
+346 RDDLAAVKAEISAKE
-361 TEINNQKKTVIAPIE
+361 KEINIQKKTVIAPIE
-376 NKITALTNQLKSI
+376 NKITALTTELKNI

-418 STFVATNT
+418 STFVATNI

-444 LVSLNEIIKTEYT
+444 LVSLNEIRKTEYT

-476 LALDAEIVRGTLEV
+476 FALDAEIVRGTLEV

-507 NNSITFTGATL
+507 NNNTTFTGATL
-518 SMTGTLGASVMSSA
+518 SMTGTLGANVISSA

-547 RNVTEYQKRS
+547 RDVTEYQKRS

-599 FALGEKVYLHIDDN
+599 FELGEKVYLHIDNN

-704 LKIDGT
+704 LVIDGT

-756 NFGTLYGIVLPA
+756 NFGALYGIVLPA

-804 ASFNLYGSTGG
+804 ASFNLYGLTGG

-830 PDNMFFYDQFNNPT
+830 PDNMFVYDQFNNPT
-844 GVKTVNNK
+844 GVKTANNK

-927 GNLIANTGT
+927 GNLVANSGT
-936 FKGTVQG
+936 FKGTVYG
-943 ATYKDSS
+943 ATYKDNN
-950 GNIMMNANQQFKSD
+950 GNIMMNSSQQFKSD
-964 YLCLNGINVGNGQ
+964 YLSLNGINVGNGQ
-977 FVVDAAG
+977 FVVDSAG
-984 NVTVS
+984 NVSVS
-989 GSINMG
+989 GSIKMG
-995 AGSSINWATVTEQNA
+995 AGSSINWAQVTEQNA
-1010 SMSLAYIQATDA
+1010 TMSLAYIQANNA
-1022 FNYAGQAYDKAGNA
+1022 FNYAGVAYDEAGNA
-1036 YNLATDAYDY
+1036 YDLALDAYDA
-1046 ADYAYDLAYANRI
+1046 ADYAYDLAYENRI
-1059 TDQKVFDV
+1059 TDKKVFDV
-1067 LTGGGTKFGIFSDSS
+1067 LTGGGTRFGIFSDSS
-1082 TNRLYINANYIRSG
+1082 SNRLYINANYIRSG

-1127 KMYGSDEDYYFI
+1127 KVYGSDEDYYFI
-1139 ATNAGVRMQAPDNGI
+1139 ATDAGVRMQAPDNGI

-1174 IKNSISYDMEKYSG
+1174 IKNSISYDMDKYNG

-1193 KPSFYRFNKG
+1193 KPSFYRLNKG

-1220 LLDNGLE
+1220 LLNNGLE

-1249 QCYLRYSDFISLNTF
+1249 QCYLRYSDFISLNTY

-1271 EIEQLKE
+1271 EIEQLKS
-1278 KLNQCMK
+1278 KLNQFVK
-1285 ENNND
+1285 ENDNG

>member
-1 MPFPFTI
+1 M
-8 NGRRSDYLVI
+8 VI
-18 NFSKI
+18 DFSRIDMKK
-23 NMRERPRFIL
+23 RPNFIL
-33 RNLDGTAIGYLGHIL
+33 RNLDGTPIGILGHIL
-48 NPTATINY
+48 NPHGTFSY

-62 SFEYPAYDDG
+62 SFEYPAYDNG
-72 EKLDEYDLLNSM
+72 VKLDEYDLLTSM

-98 KPIENDDTVSKKK
+98 KPIENDAAVEKKK
-111 SCKAYSLEHE
+111 SCKAYSLENE
-121 LSGKEVTV
+121 LSGKKITL

-139 LAKESSIM
+139 LSQESSIM
-147 GIILSEIPSWR
+147 GIILSEVPSWK
-158 IGTVSSDLIGKY
+158 IGFVSPNLIGKY
-170 RTYSAEKRKI
+170 RTYSVNDQAI
-180 YDFMKTDL
+180 YNFMKSDL
-188 QKTYGCIFDFD
+188 QKAYGCIFDFD
-199 TYNRVINVRSIE
+199 TYTRTIHVRSVEDFI
-211 SMSTTKAIYLSSTN
+211 STKAVYLSSKN
-225 LLDEIEI
+225 LIDTIEI
-232 EENTDELVTVLDVH
+232 EENIEALVTVLDVH

-279 MIIQWQN
+279 MITQWQN

-337 QGVAMDSSL
+337 QGVAMDDSL
-346 QDDLAAVKSEISAKE
+346 RDDLAAVKSEISVKE
-361 TEINNQKKTVIAPIE
+361 REINTQKKTIIAPIE
-376 NKITALTNQLKSI
+376 NKITVLTNQLKNI

-444 LVSLNEIIKTEYT
+444 LVSLNEIRKTEYT

-476 LALDAEIVRGTLEV
+476 FALDAEIVRGTLEV

-507 NNSITFTGATL
+507 NNSTTFTGATL

-532 SALQFKTSTANAYFT
+532 SSLQFKTSTANAYFT

-599 FALGEKVYLHIDDN
+599 FELGEKVYLHIDDN

-645 EFTLESILDQAIS
+645 EFTFESILDQAIS

-756 NFGTLYGIVLPA
+756 NFGALYGIVLPA

-830 PDNMFFYDQFNNPT
+830 PDNMFVYDKFNNPT
-844 GVKTVNNK
+844 GVKTANSK
-852 SVTKVDDLDAN
+852 SVTKVADLDAN

-927 GNLIANTGT
+927 GNLVANSGT
-936 FKGTVQG
+936 FKGTVYG
-943 ATYKDSS
+943 ATYKDNN
-950 GNIMMNANQQFKSD
+950 GNIMMNSSQQFKSD
-964 YLCLNGINVGNGQ
+964 YLSLNGINVGNGQ
-977 FVVDAAG
+977 FVVDSAG
-984 NVTVS
+984 NVSVS
-989 GSINMG
+989 GSIKMG
-995 AGSSINWATVTEQNA
+995 AGSSINWAQVTEQNA

-1022 FNYAGQAYDKAGNA
+1022 FNYAGEAYDEAGNA
-1036 YNLATDAYDY
+1036 YNLAIDAYDY
-1046 ADYAYDLAYANRI
+1046 ADYAYDLAYENRI
-1059 TDQKVFDV
+1059 TDKKVFDV
-1067 LTGGGTKFGIFSDSS
+1067 LTGGGTRFGIFSDSS

-1108 WGGFACAR
+1108 WGGFACAQ

-1139 ATNAGVRMQAPDNGI
+1139 ATNSGVRMQAPDNGI

-1174 IKNSISYDMEKYSG
+1174 IKNSISYDMDKYSG

-1220 LLDNGLE
+1220 LLNNGLE
-1227 TSDFAGFIRCAGAHD
+1227 TSDFAGFVRCAGAHD

-1249 QCYLRYSDFISLNTF
+1249 QCYLRYADFISLNTY

-1285 ENNND
+1285 ENDNG

>member
-1 MPFPFTI
+1 M
-8 NGRRSDYLVI
+8 VI
-18 NFSKI
+18 DFSRIDMKK
-23 NMRERPRFIL
+23 RPNFIL
-33 RNLDGTAIGYLGHIL
+33 RNLDGTPIGILGHIL
-48 NPTATINY
+48 NPHGTFSY

-62 SFEYPAYDDG
+62 SFEYPAYDNG
-72 EKLDEYDLLNSM
+72 VKLDEYDLLTSM

-98 KPIENDDTVSKKK
+98 KPIENDAAVEKKK
-111 SCKAYSLEHE
+111 SCKAYSLENE
-121 LSGKEVTV
+121 LSGKKITL

-139 LAKESSIM
+139 LSQESSIM
-147 GIILSEIPSWR
+147 GIILSEVPSWK
-158 IGTVSSDLIGKY
+158 IGFVSPNLIGKY
-170 RTYSAEKRKI
+170 RTYSVNDQAI
-180 YDFMKTDL
+180 YNFMKSDL
-188 QKTYGCIFDFD
+188 QKAYGCIFDFD
-199 TYNRVINVRSIE
+199 TYTRTIHVRSVEDFI
-211 SMSTTKAIYLSSTN
+211 STKAVYLSSKN
-225 LLDEIEI
+225 LIDTIEI
-232 EENTDELVTVLDVH
+232 EENIEALVTVLDVH

-279 MIIQWQN
+279 MITQWQN

-337 QGVAMDSSL
+337 QGVAMDDSL
-346 QDDLAAVKSEISAKE
+346 RDDLAAVKSEISVKE
-361 TEINNQKKTVIAPIE
+361 REINTQKKTIIAPIE
-376 NKITALTNQLKSI
+376 NKITVLTNQLKNI

-444 LVSLNEIIKTEYT
+444 LVSLNEIRKTEYT

-476 LALDAEIVRGTLEV
+476 FALDAEIVRGTLEV

-507 NNSITFTGATL
+507 NNSTTFTGATL

-532 SALQFKTSTANAYFT
+532 SSLQFKTSTANAYFT

-599 FALGEKVYLHIDDN
+599 FELGEKVYLHIDDN

-645 EFTLESILDQAIS
+645 EFTFESILDQAIS

-756 NFGTLYGIVLPA
+756 NFGALYGIVLPA

-830 PDNMFFYDQFNNPT
+830 PDNMFVYDKFNNPT
-844 GVKTVNNK
+844 GVKTANSK
-852 SVTKVDDLDAN
+852 SVTKVADLDAN

-927 GNLIANTGT
+927 GNLVANSGT
-936 FKGTVQG
+936 FKGTVYG
-943 ATYKDSS
+943 ATYKDNN
-950 GNIMMNANQQFKSD
+950 GNIMMNSSQQFKSD
-964 YLCLNGINVGNGQ
+964 YLSLNGINVGNGQ
-977 FVVDAAG
+977 FVVDSAG
-984 NVTVS
+984 NVSVS
-989 GSINMG
+989 GSIKMG
-995 AGSSINWATVTEQNA
+995 AGSSINWAQVTEQNA

-1022 FNYAGQAYDKAGNA
+1022 FNYAGEAYDEAGNA
-1036 YNLATDAYDY
+1036 YNLAIDAYDY
-1046 ADYAYDLAYANRI
+1046 ADYAYDLAYENRI
-1059 TDQKVFDV
+1059 TDKKVFDV
-1067 LTGGGTKFGIFSDSS
+1067 LTGGGTRFGIFSDSS

-1108 WGGFACAR
+1108 WGGFACAQ

-1139 ATNAGVRMQAPDNGI
+1139 ATNVGVRMQAPDNGI

-1174 IKNSISYDMEKYSG
+1174 IKNSISYDMDKYSG

-1220 LLDNGLE
+1220 LLNNGLE
-1227 TSDFAGFIRCAGAHD
+1227 TSDFAGFVRCAGAHD

-1249 QCYLRYSDFISLNTF
+1249 QCYLRYADFISLNTY

-1285 ENNND
+1285 ENDNG

>member
-1 MPFPFTI
+1 M
-8 NGRRSDYLVI
+8 VI
-18 NFSKI
+18 DFSKI
-23 NMRERPRFIL
+23 DMRKRPNFIL
-33 RNLDGTAIGYLGHIL
+33 RNLDNTKIGVLGHIL
-48 NPTATINY
+48 NPSGVINY

-62 SFEYPAYDDG
+62 SFEYPAYDNG
-72 EKLDEYDLLNSM
+72 EKLDEYDLLTSM
-84 RVVDVEGYGQFILQ
+84 RIIDVEGYGQFILQ
-98 KPIENDDTVSKKK
+98 KPIESDDIVKKVK
-111 SCKAYSLEHE
+111 SCKAYSLEYE
-121 LSGKEVTV
+121 LSGKKITL

-139 LAKESSIM
+139 LSPESTII
-147 GIILSEIPSWR
+147 GIILSEVPSWK
-158 IGTVSSDLIGKY
+158 IGKVSSDLIGKY
-170 RTYSAEKRKI
+170 RTYSVNDQTI
-180 YDFMKTDL
+180 YNFMKSDL

-199 TYNRVINVRSIE
+199 TYTRTIHVRSINDLL
-211 SMSTTKAIYLSSTN
+211 TTKAVYLSSKN
-225 LLDEIEI
+225 LLNNIEI
-232 EENTDELVTVLDVH
+232 EENIEALVTVLDVH

-257 PMGVN
+257 PMGTN
-262 KIYNLDAYMNES
+262 KIYNLDSYMNES

-279 MIIQWQN
+279 MIVLWQK
-286 WKQTFNSYQ
+286 WKQTFDSYQ
-295 QTYFDISVEQSML
+295 QTYFDMSVEQIML
-308 ISRLVTE
+308 ISQLVTE
-315 NAVLADLEGELSGL
+315 NAVLTDLEGELSGL

-346 QDDLAAVKSEISAKE
+346 QDDLNTVKSEISAKE
-361 TEINNQKKTVIAPIE
+361 KEINNQKNNVITPIE
-376 NKITALTNQLKSI
+376 NKITAITNQLKNI
-389 NQLTAFSA
+389 NQLTAFSS
-397 FFSEEQIAVLDRYF
+397 FFSEEQIVVLDRYF

-418 STFVATNT
+418 STFVATTT

-431 DGTTVRGLASIFN
+431 DGITVRGFSAIFN
-444 LVSLNEIIKTEYT
+444 LSNLTTLTKTAYT
-457 SDKTFYSVRGGM
+457 ADKTFYAIRGGK
-469 IETSHSS
+469 IETSNADFTLNS
-476 LALDAEIVRGTLEV
+476 EIVHGTLEV
-490 NSDNTF
+490 NSDKTF

-507 NNSITFTGATL
+507 NGSTNFSGATL
-518 SMTGTLGASVMSSA
+518 SMTGTVASVSST
-532 SALQFKTSTANAYFT
+532 SNTLQFKTTAASVYFT
-547 RNVTEYQKRS
+547 RDVTEYQKQS
-557 VALELYDY
+557 IAMELYDY

-578 YFSVESANFLALDDF
+578 YFTVDSANFLALDDF
-593 VDFAKQ
+593 TEFAKQ
-599 FALGEKVYLHIDDN
+599 FELGERVYLHIDDE

-624 DFDDLSD
+624 KFDDLPSFQID
-631 FEIQFSDNYRLNSK
+631 FSDNYNQNDK
-645 EFTLESILDQAIS
+645 TFTLEGILDQAIS
-658 GSNSLDLNQYNY
+658 SSNSLDLNQYNY
-670 SNFVSSGAKTSVEQ
+670 SNFVNSGAKTSVEQ

-699 GENNE
+699 GANNE
-704 LKIDGT
+704 LVIDGT
-710 GLRCMKYD
+710 GLRCMKWD
-718 EASGTYS
+718 EDAKAYS

-735 IMFTEDNWESATIG
+735 IMFTEDNWDSATIG

-768 LVGTLLAGQN
+768 LVGTLLAGKN

-804 ASFNLYGSTGG
+804 ASFNLYGETGG

-822 LGLVGGDD
+822 FGLVGGGD
-830 PDNMFFYDQFNNPT
+830 PTKMFVYDQFNNPI
-844 GVKTVNNK
+844 GVKTANNK
-852 SVTKVDDLDAN
+852 SVTKVEDLDAN

-950 GNIMMNANQQFKSD
+950 GNIMMNAKQQFKSD

-977 FVVDAAG
+977 FVVDANG
-984 NVTVS
+984 NVSVS
-989 GSINMG
+989 GSIKMG
-995 AGSSINWATVTEQNA
+995 TGSSIDWSQITEQNA
-1010 SMSLAYIQATDA
+1010 SMSLAYIQATNA
-1022 FNYAGQAYDKAGNA
+1022 FNYAGTAYDKAGNA

-1046 ADYAYDLAYANRI
+1046 ADNAYDLAYENRI
-1059 TDQKVFDV
+1059 TDKKVFDV
-1067 LTGGGTKFGIFSDSS
+1067 LTGGGTRFGIFSDSS

-1139 ATNAGVRMQAPDNGI
+1139 ATDAGVRMQAPDNGI

-1203 SSQRFHI
+1203 SNQRFHI
-1210 GFIAQDVEEA
+1210 GFIAQDVEAA
-1220 LLDNGLE
+1220 LLDNGLA
-1227 TSDFAGFIRCAGAHD
+1227 TSDFAGFVRCAGAHD

-1271 EIEQLKE
+1271 EIKQLKE
-1278 KLNQCMK
+1278 QLNQCMK
-1285 ENNND
+1285 ENDND

>member
-1 MPFPFTI
+1 M
-8 NGRRSDYLVI
+8 VI
-18 NFSKI
+18 DFSKI
-23 NMRERPRFIL
+23 DMRNRPKFIL
-33 RNLDGTAIGYLGHIL
+33 KNLDGTPIGYLGHIL
-48 NPTATINY
+48 EPNARFCYT
-56 NEISEI
+56 EVSELN
-62 SFEYPAYDDG
+62 FKYPSADNG
-72 EKLDEYDLLNSM
+72 EKLDEYDLLTSM
-84 RVVDVEGYGQFILQ
+84 RVIDVEGYGQFLLQ
-98 KPIENDDTVSKKK
+98 SPVENNDTVVKIK
-111 SCKAYSLEHE
+111 SCKAYSLEYE
-121 LSGKEVTV
+121 LVGKKITL

-139 LAKESSIM
+139 FAPDGTIM
-147 GIILSEIPSWR
+147 GIILSELPSWS
-158 IGTVSSDLIGKY
+158 IGTVSSDLVGKY
-170 RTYSAEKRKI
+170 RTYSADNQSV
-180 YDFMKTDL
+180 YDFMKSKL
-188 QKTYGCIFDFD
+188 QESYDCIFDFN
-199 TYNRVINVRSIE
+199 TYNRTINVKSL
-211 SMSTTKAIYLSSTN
+211 SDSFSTKAVYLSERN
-225 LLDEIEI
+225 LLNEIEI
-232 EENTDELVTVLDVH
+232 EENTNELVTALDVH
-246 GADDLDIRSVN
+246 GADDLDIRTVN
-257 PMGVN
+257 PLGTN
-262 KIYNLDAYMNES
+262 KIYNLDAYMNKK
-274 YFSKE
+274 YFSDE
-279 MIIQWQN
+279 IITQWEK
-286 WKQTFNSYQ
+286 WKQNFDAYQ
-295 QTYFDISVEQSML
+295 RTYFDISVEQNML
-308 ISRLVTE
+308 ISSLVTE
-315 NAVLADLEGELSGL
+315 NAVLVDLEGELSTL

-346 QDDLAAVKSEISAKE
+346 QDDLDAVNADISAKE
-361 TEINNQKKTVIAPIE
+361 NEIDNHKKTIIAPIE
-376 NKITALTNQLKSI
+376 NKITDLTNQLKNI

-397 FFSEEQIAVLDRYF
+397 FFSNEQIKILDRYF

-418 STFVATNT
+418 STFATSNT

-431 DGTTVRGLASIFN
+431 DGTTVRDLASIFN
-444 LVSLNEIIKTEYT
+444 LIELNEIIETEYT

-469 IETSHSS
+469 IETSHSNFS
-476 LALDAEIVRGTLEV
+476 LDAEIVRGTLEV

-496 VLSLYL
+496 VISLYL
-502 NDGKL
+502 NDGDL
-507 NNSITFTGATL
+507 NNGTSFTGATL
-518 SMTGTLGASVMSSA
+518 SMTGTLSS
-532 SALQFKTSTANAYFT
+532 SIMKSENSLQFKTSDANVYFT
-547 RNVTEYQKRS
+547 RNVTEYQKQS
-557 VALELYDY
+557 VAMELYDY
-565 AVERLNKLSSPTF
+565 AKQYLEKASQPTY
-578 YFSVESANFLALDDF
+578 YFSVDSGNFLALEDF
-593 VDFAKQ
+593 VEFAKQ
-599 FALGEKVYLHIDDN
+599 FSLGERLYLHLNEN
-613 VLEPIAMSVSI
+613 VYEPFVLAVSV
-624 DFDDLSD
+624 DFDDLTD
-631 FEIQFSDNYRLNSK
+631 FSIEFNEYFQAK
-645 EFTLESILDQAIS
+645 EGIMDIRQILEQAVS
-658 GSNSLDLNQYNY
+658 SSNSLDFNQYLY
-670 SNFVSSGAKTSVEQ
+670 SSFVSSGAKTSVEQ

-718 EASGTYS
+718 EESGTYS

-822 LGLVGGDD
+822 LGLVGGND
-830 PDNMFFYDQFNNPT
+830 PDNMFVYDKFNNPT

-852 SVTKVDDLDAN
+852 SVTKVDDLDVN

-927 GNLIANTGT
+927 GNLVANSGT
-936 FKGTVQG
+936 FKGTVYG
-943 ATYKDSS
+943 ATYKDNN
-950 GNIMMNANQQFKSD
+950 GNIMMNSSQQFKSD
-964 YLCLNGINVGNGQ
+964 YLSLNGINVGNGQ
-977 FVVDAAG
+977 FVVDSAG
-984 NVTVS
+984 NVSVS
-989 GSINMG
+989 GSIKMG
-995 AGSSINWATVTEQNA
+995 AGSSINWAQVTEQNA
-1010 SMSLAYIQATDA
+1010 TMSLAYIQANNA
-1022 FNYAGQAYDKAGNA
+1022 FNYAGVAYDEAGNA
-1036 YNLATDAYDY
+1036 YDLALDAYDA
-1046 ADYAYDLAYANRI
+1046 ADYAYDLAYENRI
-1059 TDQKVFDV
+1059 TDKKIFDV
-1067 LTGGGTKFGIFSDSS
+1067 LTGGGTRFGIFSDSS

-1108 WGGFACAR
+1108 WGGFACAQ

-1139 ATNAGVRMQAPDNGI
+1139 ATNSGVRMQAPDNGI

-1168 VSSDRR
+1168 VGSDRR
-1174 IKNSISYDMEKYSG
+1174 IKNSISYDMDKYSG

-1220 LLDNGLE
+1220 LLNNGLK
-1227 TSDFAGFIRCAGAHD
+1227 TSDFAGFVRCAGAHD

-1249 QCYLRYSDFISLNTF
+1249 QCYLRYADFISLNTY

-1278 KLNQCMK
+1278 KLNQYMK
-1285 ENNND
+1285 ENDDG

>member
-33 RNLDGTAIGYLGHIL
+33 KNLDGTAIGYLGHIL

-444 LVSLNEIIKTEYT
+444 LVSSNEIIKTEYT

-852 SVTKVDDLDAN
+852 SVTKVNDLDAN

-1036 YNLATDAYDY
+1036 YTLATDAYDY
-1046 ADYAYDLAYANRI
+1046 ADYAYDLAYENRI

-1067 LTGGGTKFGIFSDSS
+1067 LTGGGTRFGIFSDSS

-1139 ATNAGVRMQAPDNGI
+1139 ATNAGVRMQAPENGI

>member
-1 MPFPFTI
+1 M
-8 NGRRSDYLVI
+8 VI
-18 NFSKI
+18 DFSKI
-23 NMRERPRFIL
+23 DMRKRPNFIL
-33 RNLDGTAIGYLGHIL
+33 RNLDNTKIGVLGHIL
-48 NPTATINY
+48 NPSGVINY

-62 SFEYPAYDDG
+62 SFEYPAYDNG
-72 EKLDEYDLLNSM
+72 EKLDEYDLLTSM
-84 RVVDVEGYGQFILQ
+84 RIIDVEGYGQFILQ
-98 KPIENDDTVSKKK
+98 KPIESDDIVKKVK
-111 SCKAYSLEHE
+111 SCKAYSLEYE
-121 LSGKEVTV
+121 LSGKKITL

-139 LAKESSIM
+139 LSPESTII
-147 GIILSEIPSWR
+147 GIILSEVPSWK
-158 IGTVSSDLIGKY
+158 IGKVSSDLIGKY
-170 RTYSAEKRKI
+170 RTYSVNDQTI
-180 YDFMKTDL
+180 YNFMKSDL

-199 TYNRVINVRSIE
+199 TYTRTIHVRSINDLL
-211 SMSTTKAIYLSSTN
+211 TTKAVYLSSKN
-225 LLDEIEI
+225 LLNSIEI
-232 EENTDELVTVLDVH
+232 GENIEALVTVLDVH

-257 PMGVN
+257 PMGTN

-279 MIIQWQN
+279 MIVLWQK
-286 WKQTFNSYQ
+286 WKQTFDSYQ
-295 QTYFDISVEQSML
+295 QTYFDMSVEQIML
-308 ISRLVTE
+308 ISQLVTE
-315 NAVLADLEGELSGL
+315 NAVLTDLEGELSGL

-346 QDDLAAVKSEISAKE
+346 QDDLNAVKSEISAKE
-361 TEINNQKKTVIAPIE
+361 KEINNQKNNVITPIE
-376 NKITALTNQLKSI
+376 NKITAITNQLKNI
-389 NQLTAFSA
+389 NQLTAFSS

-418 STFVATNT
+418 STFVATTT

-431 DGTTVRGLASIFN
+431 DGITVRGFSAIFN
-444 LVSLNEIIKTEYT
+444 LSNLTTLTKTEYT
-457 SDKTFYSVRGGM
+457 ADKTFYAIRGGK
-469 IETSHSS
+469 IETSNADFTLNS
-476 LALDAEIVRGTLEV
+476 EIVHGTLEV
-490 NSDNTF
+490 NSDKTF

-507 NNSITFTGATL
+507 NGSTDFSGATL
-518 SMTGTLGASVMSSA
+518 SMTGTVASVSST
-532 SALQFKTSTANAYFT
+532 SNTLQFKTTAASVYFT
-547 RNVTEYQKRS
+547 RDVTEYQKQS
-557 VALELYDY
+557 IAMELYDY

-578 YFSVESANFLALDDF
+578 YFTVDSANFLALDDF
-593 VDFAKQ
+593 TEFAKQ
-599 FALGEKVYLHIDDN
+599 FELGERVYLHIDDE

-624 DFDDLSD
+624 EFDDLPSFQID
-631 FEIQFSDNYRLNSK
+631 FSDNYNQNDK
-645 EFTLESILDQAIS
+645 TFTLEGILDQAIS
-658 GSNSLDLNQYNY
+658 SSNSLDLNQYNY
-670 SNFVSSGAKTSVEQ
+670 SNFVNSGAKTSVEQ

-699 GENNE
+699 GANNE
-704 LKIDGT
+704 LVIDGT
-710 GLRCMKYD
+710 GLRCMKWD
-718 EASGTYS
+718 EDAKAYS

-735 IMFTEDNWESATIG
+735 IMFTEDNWDSATIG
-749 IGEFTDK
+749 IGEFTDE

-768 LVGTLLAGQN
+768 LVGTLLAGKN

-804 ASFNLYGSTGG
+804 ASFNLYGETGG

-822 LGLVGGDD
+822 FGLVGGGD
-830 PDNMFFYDQFNNPT
+830 PTKMFVYDQFNNPI
-844 GVKTVNNK
+844 GVKTANNK
-852 SVTKVDDLDAN
+852 SVTKVEDLDAN

-885 AVGGIFRGSLE
+885 AIGGIFRGSLE

-1154 TITNNVISA
+1154 TITSNVISA

-1210 GFIAQDVEEA
+1210 GFIAQDVEAA

>member
-1 MPFPFTI
+1 M
-8 NGRRSDYLVI
+8 VI
-18 NFSKI
+18 DFSKI
-23 NMRERPRFIL
+23 DMRKRPNFIL
-33 RNLDGTAIGYLGHIL
+33 RNLDNTKIGVLGHIL
-48 NPTATINY
+48 NPSGVINY

-62 SFEYPAYDDG
+62 SFEYPAYDNG
-72 EKLDEYDLLNSM
+72 EKLDEYDLLTSM
-84 RVVDVEGYGQFILQ
+84 RIIDVEGYGQFILQ
-98 KPIENDDTVSKKK
+98 KPIENDDTVKKVK

-121 LSGKEVTV
+121 LSGKKITL

-139 LAKESSIM
+139 LSPESTII
-147 GIILSEIPSWR
+147 GIILSEVPSWK
-158 IGTVSSDLIGKY
+158 IGKVSSDLIGKY
-170 RTYSAEKRKI
+170 RTYSVNDQTI
-180 YDFMKTDL
+180 YNFMKSDL
-188 QKTYGCIFDFD
+188 QEAYGCIFDFD
-199 TYNRVINVRSIE
+199 TYTRTIHVRSINDLL
-211 SMSTTKAIYLSSTN
+211 TTKAVYLSSKN
-225 LLDEIEI
+225 LLNSIEI
-232 EENTDELVTVLDVH
+232 EENIEALVTALDVH

-257 PMGVN
+257 PMGTN
-262 KIYNLDAYMNES
+262 KIYNLDAYMNET

-279 MIIQWQN
+279 MITQWQK
-286 WKQTFNSYQ
+286 WKQTFDSYQ
-295 QTYFDISVEQSML
+295 QTYFDMSVEQIML
-308 ISRLVTE
+308 ISQLVTE
-315 NAVLADLEGELSGL
+315 NAVLTDLEGELSGL

-337 QGVAMDSSL
+337 QGVAMDNSL
-346 QDDLAAVKSEISAKE
+346 QDELNAVKSEISAKE
-361 TEINNQKKTVIAPIE
+361 KEINNQKNAVIVPIE
-376 NKITALTNQLKSI
+376 NKITAITNQLKNI

-397 FFSEEQIAVLDRYF
+397 FFSEEQIEVLDRYF

-418 STFVATNT
+418 STFVATTT

-431 DGTTVRGLASIFN
+431 DGITVRGFSAIFN
-444 LVSLNEIIKTEYT
+444 LSNLTTLTKTEYT
-457 SDKTFYSVRGGM
+457 ADKTFYAIRGGK
-469 IETSHSS
+469 IETSNADFTLHS
-476 LALDAEIVRGTLEV
+476 EIVRGTLEV
-490 NSDNTF
+490 NSDKTF

-507 NNSITFTGATL
+507 NGNTDFSGATL
-518 SMTGTLGASVMSSA
+518 SMTGTVASVSNTSNT
-532 SALQFKTSTANAYFT
+532 LQFKTTAASVYFT
-547 RNVTEYQKRS
+547 RNVTEYQKQS
-557 VALELYDY
+557 IAMELYDY

-578 YFSVESANFLALDDF
+578 YFTVDSANFLALDDF
-593 VDFAKQ
+593 TEFAKQ
-599 FALGEKVYLHIDDN
+599 FELGERVYLHIDDE

-624 DFDDLSD
+624 EFDDLPSFQID
-631 FEIQFSDNYRLNSK
+631 FSDNYNQNDK
-645 EFTLESILDQAIS
+645 TFTLEGILDQAIS
-658 GSNSLDLNQYNY
+658 SSNSLDLNQYNY

-704 LKIDGT
+704 LVIDGT
-710 GLRCMKYD
+710 GLRCMKWD
-718 EASGTYS
+718 EDAKAYS

-735 IMFTEDNWESATIG
+735 IMFTEDNWDSATIG

-844 GVKTVNNK
+844 GVKTANNK

-927 GNLIANTGT
+927 GNLMANTGT

-1059 TDQKVFDV
+1059 TDQKVFDI

-1174 IKNSISYDMEKYSG
+1174 IKNSISYNMEKYSG

-1271 EIEQLKE
+1271 EMEQKE
-1278 KLNQCMK
+1278 KRIKYLEEKLAQS
-1285 ENNND
+1285 

>member
-1 MPFPFTI
+1 M
-8 NGRRSDYLVI
+8 VI
-18 NFSKI
+18 DFSKI
-23 NMRERPRFIL
+23 DMRKRPNFIL
-33 RNLDGTAIGYLGHIL
+33 RNLDNTKIGVLGHIL
-48 NPTATINY
+48 NPSGVINY

-62 SFEYPAYDDG
+62 SFEYPAYDNG
-72 EKLDEYDLLNSM
+72 EKLDEYDLLTSM
-84 RVVDVEGYGQFILQ
+84 RIIDVEGYGQFILQ
-98 KPIENDDTVSKKK
+98 KPIENDDTVKKVK
-111 SCKAYSLEHE
+111 SCKAYSLEYE
-121 LSGKEVTV
+121 LSGKKITL

-139 LAKESSIM
+139 LSPESTII
-147 GIILSEIPSWR
+147 GIILSEVPSWK
-158 IGTVSSDLIGKY
+158 IGNVSSDLIGKY
-170 RTYSAEKRKI
+170 RTYSVNDQTI
-180 YDFMKTDL
+180 YNFMKSDL
-188 QKTYGCIFDFD
+188 QEAYGCIFDFD
-199 TYNRVINVRSIE
+199 TYTRTIHVRSINDLL
-211 SMSTTKAIYLSSTN
+211 TTKAVYLSSKN
-225 LLDEIEI
+225 LLNSIEI
-232 EENTDELVTVLDVH
+232 EENIEALVTALDVH

-257 PMGVN
+257 PMGTN
-262 KIYNLDAYMNES
+262 KIYNLDAYMKET
-274 YFSKE
+274 YFSEE
-279 MIIQWQN
+279 MITQWQK
-286 WKQTFNSYQ
+286 WKQTFDSYQ
-295 QTYFDISVEQSML
+295 QTYFDMSVEQIML
-308 ISRLVTE
+308 ISQLVTE
-315 NAVLADLEGELSGL
+315 NAVLTDLEGELSGL

-337 QGVAMDSSL
+337 QGVAMDNSL
-346 QDDLAAVKSEISAKE
+346 QDDLDAVKSEISAKE
-361 TEINNQKKTVIAPIE
+361 KEINNQKNVVIVPIE
-376 NKITALTNQLKSI
+376 NKITALTNQLKNI

-418 STFVATNT
+418 STFVATTT

-431 DGTTVRGLASIFN
+431 DGITVRGFSAIFN
-444 LVSLNEIIKTEYT
+444 LSNLTTLTKTEYT
-457 SDKTFYSVRGGM
+457 ADKTFYAIRGGK
-469 IETSHSS
+469 IETSNADFTLNS
-476 LALDAEIVRGTLEV
+476 EIVRGTLEV
-490 NSDNTF
+490 NSDKTF

-507 NNSITFTGATL
+507 NGNTDFSGATL
-518 SMTGTLGASVMSSA
+518 SMTGTVASVSST
-532 SALQFKTSTANAYFT
+532 SNTLQFKTTAASVYFT
-547 RNVTEYQKRS
+547 RNVTEYQKQS
-557 VALELYDY
+557 IAMELYDY

-578 YFSVESANFLALDDF
+578 YFTVDSANFLALDDF
-593 VDFAKQ
+593 TEFAKQ
-599 FALGEKVYLHIDDN
+599 FELGERVYLHIDDE

-624 DFDDLSD
+624 EFDDLPSFQID
-631 FEIQFSDNYRLNSK
+631 FSDNYNQNDK
-645 EFTLESILDQAIS
+645 TFTLEGILDQAIS
-658 GSNSLDLNQYNY
+658 SSNSLDLNQYNY

-684 FMKSAIDAMKNNIMA
+684 FMKSAIDAMKNNILA

-844 GVKTVNNK
+844 GVKTANNK

-927 GNLIANTGT
+927 GNLMANTGT

-1271 EIEQLKE
+1271 EMEQKE
-1278 KLNQCMK
+1278 KRIKYLEEK
-1285 ENNND
+1285 LALS

>member
-1 MPFPFTI
+1 M
-8 NGRRSDYLVI
+8 VI
-18 NFSKI
+18 DFSKI
-23 NMRERPRFIL
+23 DMRKRPNFIL
-33 RNLDGTAIGYLGHIL
+33 RNLDNTKIGVLGHIL
-48 NPTATINY
+48 NPSGVINY

-62 SFEYPAYDDG
+62 SFEYPAYDNG
-72 EKLDEYDLLNSM
+72 EKLDEYDLLTSM
-84 RVVDVEGYGQFILQ
+84 RIIDVEGYGQFILQ
-98 KPIENDDTVSKKK
+98 KPIESDDIVKKVK
-111 SCKAYSLEHE
+111 SCKAYSLEYE
-121 LSGKEVTV
+121 LSGKKITL

-139 LAKESSIM
+139 LSPESTII
-147 GIILSEIPSWR
+147 GIILSEVPSWK
-158 IGTVSSDLIGKY
+158 IGKVSSDLIGKY
-170 RTYSAEKRKI
+170 RTYSVNDQTI
-180 YDFMKTDL
+180 YNFMKSDL

-199 TYNRVINVRSIE
+199 TYTRTIHVRSINDLL
-211 SMSTTKAIYLSSTN
+211 TTKAVYLSSKN
-225 LLDEIEI
+225 LLNSIEI
-232 EENTDELVTVLDVH
+232 EENIEALVTVLDVH

-257 PMGVN
+257 PMGTN

-279 MIIQWQN
+279 MIVLWQK
-286 WKQTFNSYQ
+286 WKQTFDSYQ
-295 QTYFDISVEQSML
+295 QTYFDMSVEQIML
-308 ISRLVTE
+308 ISQLVTE
-315 NAVLADLEGELSGL
+315 NAVLTDLEGELSGL

-337 QGVAMDSSL
+337 QGVAIDSSL
-346 QDDLAAVKSEISAKE
+346 QDDLNAVKSEISAKE
-361 TEINNQKKTVIAPIE
+361 KEINNQKNNVITPIE
-376 NKITALTNQLKSI
+376 NKITAITNQLKNI
-389 NQLTAFSA
+389 NQLTAFSS

-418 STFVATNT
+418 STFVATTT

-431 DGTTVRGLASIFN
+431 DGITVRGFSAIFN
-444 LVSLNEIIKTEYT
+444 LSNLTTLTKTEYT
-457 SDKTFYSVRGGM
+457 ADKTFYAIRGGK
-469 IETSHSS
+469 IKTSNADFTLNS
-476 LALDAEIVRGTLEV
+476 EIVHGILEV
-490 NSDNTF
+490 NSDKTF

-507 NNSITFTGATL
+507 NGSTDFSGATL
-518 SMTGTLGASVMSSA
+518 SMTGTVASVSST
-532 SALQFKTSTANAYFT
+532 SNTLQFKTTATSVYFT
-547 RNVTEYQKRS
+547 RDVTEYQKQS
-557 VALELYDY
+557 IAMELYDY

-578 YFSVESANFLALDDF
+578 YFTVDSANFLALDDF
-593 VDFAKQ
+593 TEFAKQ
-599 FALGEKVYLHIDDN
+599 FELGERVYLHIDDE

-624 DFDDLSD
+624 EFDDLPSFQID
-631 FEIQFSDNYRLNSK
+631 FSDNYNQNDK
-645 EFTLESILDQAIS
+645 TFTLEGILDQAIS
-658 GSNSLDLNQYNY
+658 SSNSLDLNQYNY
-670 SNFVSSGAKTSVEQ
+670 SNFVNSGAKTSVEQ

-699 GENNE
+699 GANNE
-704 LKIDGT
+704 LVIDGT
-710 GLRCMKYD
+710 GLRCMKWD
-718 EASGTYS
+718 EDAKAYS

-735 IMFTEDNWESATIG
+735 IMFTEDNWDSATIG

-768 LVGTLLAGQN
+768 LVGTLLAGKN

-804 ASFNLYGSTGG
+804 ASFNLYGETGG

-822 LGLVGGDD
+822 FGLVGGGD
-830 PDNMFFYDQFNNPT
+830 PTKMFVYDQFNNPI
-844 GVKTVNNK
+844 GVKTANNK
-852 SVTKVDDLDAN
+852 SVTKVEDLDAN

-885 AVGGIFRGSLE
+885 AIGGIFRGSLE

-1059 TDQKVFDV
+1059 TDQKVFDI

-1096 TIDADIVTLGSG
+1096 TIDANIVTLGSG

-1139 ATNAGVRMQAPDNGI
+1139 ATNVGVRMQAPDNGI

-1285 ENNND
+1285 ENDND

>member
-1 MPFPFTI
+1 M
-8 NGRRSDYLVI
+8 VI
-18 NFSKI
+18 DFSRI
-23 NMRERPRFIL
+23 DMRKRPNFIL
-33 RNLDGTAIGYLGHIL
+33 RNLDGTPIGILGHIL
-48 NPTATINY
+48 NPHGTFSY

-62 SFEYPAYDDG
+62 SFEYPAYDNG
-72 EKLDEYDLLNSM
+72 VKLDEYDLLTSM

-98 KPIENDDTVSKKK
+98 KPIENDAAVEKKK
-111 SCKAYSLEHE
+111 SCKAYSLENE
-121 LSGKEVTV
+121 LSGKKITL

-139 LAKESSIM
+139 LSKESSIM
-147 GIILSEIPSWR
+147 GIILSEVPSWR
-158 IGTVSSDLIGKY
+158 IGFVSPNLIGKY
-170 RTYSAEKRKI
+170 RTYSVNDQAI
-180 YDFMKTDL
+180 YNFMKSDL

-199 TYNRVINVRSIE
+199 TYTRTIHVRSVEDFI
-211 SMSTTKAIYLSSTN
+211 STKAVYLSSKN
-225 LLDEIEI
+225 LIDNIEI
-232 EENTDELVTVLDVH
+232 EENIEALVTVLDVH

-279 MIIQWQN
+279 MITQWEN

-346 QDDLAAVKSEISAKE
+346 RDDLAAVKSEISAKE
-361 TEINNQKKTVIAPIE
+361 REINNQKKTVIAPIE
-376 NKITALTNQLKSI
+376 NKITALTNQLKNI

-397 FFSEEQIAVLDRYF
+397 FFNEEQIAVLDRYF

-469 IETSHSS
+469 IETSRSS

-507 NNSITFTGATL
+507 NNSTTFTGATL
-518 SMTGTLGASVMSSA
+518 SMTGTLGASVISSA
-532 SALQFKTSTANAYFT
+532 STLQFKTSTANVYFT

-557 VALELYDY
+557 IALELYDY

-593 VDFAKQ
+593 VDFTKQ
-599 FALGEKVYLHIDDN
+599 FELGEKVYLHIDDN

-977 FVVDAAG
+977 FVVDSAG

-989 GSINMG
+989 GNIKMG
-995 AGSSINWATVTEQNA
+995 AGSSIDWSQITEQNV

-1022 FNYAGQAYDKAGNA
+1022 FNRAGTAYDKAGNA

-1046 ADYAYDLAYANRI
+1046 ADNAYDLAYENRI
-1059 TDQKVFDV
+1059 TDQKVFDI
-1067 LTGGGTKFGIFSDSS
+1067 LTGGGKRFGIFSDSS

-1139 ATNAGVRMQAPDNGI
+1139 ATNSGVRMQAPDNGI

-1220 LLDNGLE
+1220 LLDNGLG

>member
-1 MPFPFTI
+1 M
-8 NGRRSDYLVI
+8 VI
-18 NFSKI
+18 DFSRI
-23 NMRERPRFIL
+23 DMRKRPNFIL
-33 RNLDGTAIGYLGHIL
+33 RNLDGTPIGILGHIL
-48 NPTATINY
+48 NPHGTFSY

-62 SFEYPAYDDG
+62 SFEYPAYDNG
-72 EKLDEYDLLNSM
+72 VKLDEYDLLTSM

-98 KPIENDDTVSKKK
+98 KPIENDAAVEKKK
-111 SCKAYSLEHE
+111 SCKAYSLENE
-121 LSGKEVTV
+121 LSGKKITL

-139 LAKESSIM
+139 LSKENSIM
-147 GIILSEIPSWR
+147 GIILSEVPSWR
-158 IGTVSSDLIGKY
+158 IGFVSPNLIGKY
-170 RTYSAEKRKI
+170 RTYSVNDQAI
-180 YDFMKTDL
+180 YNFMKSDL

-199 TYNRVINVRSIE
+199 TYTRTIHVRSVEDFI
-211 SMSTTKAIYLSSTN
+211 STKAVYLSSKN
-225 LLDEIEI
+225 LIDNIEI
-232 EENTDELVTVLDVH
+232 EENIEALVTVLDVH

-279 MIIQWQN
+279 MITQWEN

-346 QDDLAAVKSEISAKE
+346 RDDLAAVKSEISAKE
-361 TEINNQKKTVIAPIE
+361 REINNQKKTVIAPIE
-376 NKITALTNQLKSI
+376 NKITALTNQLKNI

-397 FFSEEQIAVLDRYF
+397 FFNEEQIEILDRYF

-431 DGTTVRGLASIFN
+431 DGTMVRGLASIFN
-444 LVSLNEIIKTEYT
+444 LVSLNEIRKTEYT

-476 LALDAEIVRGTLEV
+476 FALDAEIVRGTLEV

-507 NNSITFTGATL
+507 NNNTTFTGATL

-578 YFSVESANFLALDDF
+578 YFSVESANFLALDNF

-599 FALGEKVYLHIDDN
+599 FELGEKVYLHIDDN

-624 DFDDLSD
+624 NFDDLSD

-778 LIIESEKQDGGVAVF
+778 LIIESEKQDGGIAVF

-815 RIDMGAI
+815 RIDIGAI

-830 PDNMFFYDQFNNPT
+830 PDNMFVYDKFNNPT
-844 GVKTVNNK
+844 GVKTANNK

-927 GNLIANTGT
+927 GNLVANSGT
-936 FKGTVQG
+936 FKGTVYG
-943 ATYKDSS
+943 ATYKDNN
-950 GNIMMNANQQFKSD
+950 GNIMMNSSQQFKSD

-1036 YNLATDAYDY
+1036 YTLATDAYDY
-1046 ADYAYDLAYANRI
+1046 ADYAYDLAYENRI

-1067 LTGGGTKFGIFSDSS
+1067 LTGGGTRFGIFSDSS

-1139 ATNAGVRMQAPDNGI
+1139 ATNAGVRMQAPENGI

>member
-1 MPFPFTI
+1 M
-8 NGRRSDYLVI
+8 VI
-18 NFSKI
+18 NFNEI
-23 NMRERPRFIL
+23 NLRERPNFIL
-33 RNLDGTAIGYLGHIL
+33 RNLDDTAIGILGHIL
-48 NPTATINY
+48 NPKVRICALD
-56 NEISEI
+56 ISEL
-62 SFEYPAYDDG
+62 SFEYPSHDNG
-72 EKLDEYDLLNSM
+72 EKLDEYDLLTSM
-84 RVVDVEGYGQFILQ
+84 RVIDVEGYGQFLLQ
-98 KPIENDDTVSKKK
+98 KPIENDDTVTKIK

-121 LSGKEVTV
+121 LTNKKITL

-139 LAKESSIM
+139 LAPEGTIM
-147 GIILSEIPSWR
+147 GIILSEIPSWSM
-158 IGTVSSDLIGKY
+158 GYVSEDLIGKY
-170 RTYSAEKRKI
+170 RTFSADNQPILE
-180 YDFMKTDL
+180 FL
-188 QKTYGCIFDFD
+188 QNELREAYGCIFEFD
-199 TYNRVINVRSIE
+199 TYNRKINVRSVE
-211 SMSTTKAIYLSSTN
+211 EQVTTKAVYLSKKN
-225 LLDEIEI
+225 LLHKIEV
-232 EENTDELVTVLDVH
+232 EENTDDLVTALDVH
-246 GADDLDIRSVN
+246 GADELDIRSVN
-257 PMGVN
+257 PMGIN
-262 KIYNLDAYMNES
+262 KIYNLDFYMNES
-274 YFSKE
+274 YLPKE
-279 MIIQWQN
+279 IIDKWKI
-286 WKQTFNSYQ
+286 WKQTFAAYQ
-295 QTYFDISVEQSML
+295 QTYFDITVEQSML

-315 NAVLADLEGELSGL
+315 QAVLADLEGELKSL
-329 ESKKATLV
+329 ESQQATLV
-337 QGVAMDSSL
+337 QGMTIDSSL
-346 QDDLAAVKSEISAKE
+346 ADDLEKVKSDITSKKQ
-361 TEINNQKKTVIAPIE
+361 EINTQKNSVIATIE
-376 NKITALTNQLKSI
+376 DKITTLTNQLKNI
-389 NQLTAFSA
+389 NELTAFSGEKSA
-397 FFSEEQIAVLDRYF
+397 AKFTDEQMKVLDRYF
-411 KCGSLTD
+411 KCGTLTD
-418 STFVATNT
+418 STFVATTT

-431 DGTTVRGLASIFN
+431 DGITVRGFSAIFN
-444 LVSLNEIIKTEYT
+444 LGNLTTLTKTEYT
-457 SDKTFYSVRGGM
+457 ADKTFYTIRGGK
-469 IETSHSS
+469 IETSNADFTLNS
-476 LALDAEIVRGTLEV
+476 EIVRGTLEV
-490 NSDNTF
+490 NSDKTF

-507 NNSITFTGATL
+507 NGNTDFSGATL
-518 SMTGTLGASVMSSA
+518 SMTGTVASVSST
-532 SALQFKTSTANAYFT
+532 SNTLQFKTTAASVYFT
-547 RNVTEYQKRS
+547 RDVTEYQKQS
-557 VALELYDY
+557 VEIELYEY
-565 AVERLNKLSSPTF
+565 AAGCLQDMSKPNH
-578 YFSVESANFLALDDF
+578 YFTVESANFLTLDQFIDF
-593 VDFAKQ
+593 VKQ
-599 FALGEKVYLHIDDN
+599 FSLCEKVYLHMDDT
-613 VLEPIAMSVSI
+613 VYEPIVLAVEI
-624 DFDDLSD
+624 DFDDLSN
-631 FEIQFSDNYRLNSK
+631 FSI
-645 EFTLESILDQAIS
+645 EFNEYFRSGSRGADLKQLLDQSIS
-658 GSNSLDLNQYNY
+658 SSHSLDFNQYLY
-670 SNFVSSGAKTSVEQ
+670 SSFVTSGAKTSVDQ

-699 GENNE
+699 GTNNE
-704 LKIDGT
+704 LQIDGT
-710 GLRCMKYD
+710 GLRCRKWD
-718 EASGTYS
+718 EDSKTYS

-830 PDNMFFYDQFNNPT
+830 PDNMFVYDQFNNPT

-927 GNLIANTGT
+927 GNLMANTGT

-977 FVVDAAG
+977 FVVDSAG

-989 GSINMG
+989 GNIKMG
-995 AGSSINWATVTEQNA
+995 AGSSIDWSQITEQNV

-1022 FNYAGQAYDKAGNA
+1022 FNRAGTAYDKAGNA

-1046 ADYAYDLAYANRI
+1046 ADNAYDLAYENRI
-1059 TDQKVFDV
+1059 TDQKVFDI
-1067 LTGGGTKFGIFSDSS
+1067 LTGGGKRFGIFSDSS

-1139 ATNAGVRMQAPDNGI
+1139 ATNSGVRMQAPDNGI

-1220 LLDNGLE
+1220 LLDNGLG

>member
-1 MPFPFTI
+1 M
-8 NGRRSDYLVI
+8 VI
-18 NFSKI
+18 DFSKI
-23 NMRERPRFIL
+23 DMRKRPNFIL
-33 RNLDGTAIGYLGHIL
+33 RNLDNTKIGVLGHIL
-48 NPTATINY
+48 NPSGVINY

-62 SFEYPAYDDG
+62 SFEYPAYDNG
-72 EKLDEYDLLNSM
+72 EKLDEYDLLTSM
-84 RVVDVEGYGQFILQ
+84 RIIDVEGYGQFILQ
-98 KPIENDDTVSKKK
+98 KPIESDDIVKKVK
-111 SCKAYSLEHE
+111 SCKAYSLEYE
-121 LSGKEVTV
+121 LSGKKITL

-139 LAKESSIM
+139 LSPESTII
-147 GIILSEIPSWR
+147 GIILSEVPSWK
-158 IGTVSSDLIGKY
+158 IGKVSSNLIGKY
-170 RTYSAEKRKI
+170 RTYSVNDQTI
-180 YDFMKTDL
+180 YNFMKSDL

-199 TYNRVINVRSIE
+199 TYTRTIHVRSINDLL
-211 SMSTTKAIYLSSTN
+211 TTKAVYLSSKN
-225 LLDEIEI
+225 LLNSIEI
-232 EENTDELVTVLDVH
+232 EENIEALVTVLDVH

-257 PMGVN
+257 PMGTN

-279 MIIQWQN
+279 MIVLWQK
-286 WKQTFNSYQ
+286 WKQTFDSYQ
-295 QTYFDISVEQSML
+295 QTYFDMSVEQIML
-308 ISRLVTE
+308 ISQLVTE
-315 NAVLADLEGELSGL
+315 NAVLTDLEGELSGL

-346 QDDLAAVKSEISAKE
+346 QDDLNAVKSEISAKE
-361 TEINNQKKTVIAPIE
+361 KEINNQKNNVITPIE
-376 NKITALTNQLKSI
+376 NKITAITNQLKNI
-389 NQLTAFSA
+389 NQLTAFSS

-418 STFVATNT
+418 STFVATTT

-431 DGTTVRGLASIFN
+431 DGITVRDFSAIFN
-444 LVSLNEIIKTEYT
+444 LSNLTTLTKTEYT
-457 SDKTFYSVRGGM
+457 ADKIFYAIRGGK
-469 IETSHSS
+469 IETSNADFTLNS
-476 LALDAEIVRGTLEV
+476 EIVHGTLEV
-490 NSDNTF
+490 NSDKTF

-507 NNSITFTGATL
+507 NGSTDFSGATL
-518 SMTGTLGASVMSSA
+518 SMTGTMASVSST
-532 SALQFKTSTANAYFT
+532 SNTLQFKTTAASIYFT
-547 RNVTEYQKRS
+547 RDITEYQKQS
-557 VALELYDY
+557 IAMELYDY

-578 YFSVESANFLALDDF
+578 YFTVDSANFLALDDF
-593 VDFAKQ
+593 TEFAKQ
-599 FALGEKVYLHIDDN
+599 FELGERVYLHIDDE

-624 DFDDLSD
+624 EFDDLPSFQID
-631 FEIQFSDNYRLNSK
+631 FSDNYNQNDK
-645 EFTLESILDQAIS
+645 TFTLEGILDQAIS
-658 GSNSLDLNQYNY
+658 SSNSLDLNQYNY
-670 SNFVSSGAKTSVEQ
+670 SNFVNSGAKTSVEQ

-699 GENNE
+699 GANNE
-704 LKIDGT
+704 LVIDGT
-710 GLRCMKYD
+710 GLRCMKWD
-718 EASGTYS
+718 EDAKAYS

-735 IMFTEDNWESATIG
+735 IMFTEDNWDNATIG

-768 LVGTLLAGQN
+768 LVGTLLAGKN

-804 ASFNLYGSTGG
+804 ASFNLYGETGG

-822 LGLVGGDD
+822 FGLVGGGD
-830 PDNMFFYDQFNNPT
+830 PTKMFVYDQFNNPI
-844 GVKTVNNK
+844 GVKTANNK
-852 SVTKVDDLDAN
+852 SVTKVEDLDAN

-885 AVGGIFRGSLE
+885 AIGGIFRGFLE

-1036 YNLATDAYDY
+1036 YTLATDAYDY

-1220 LLDNGLE
+1220 LLNNGLE

-1285 ENNND
+1285 ENDND

>member
-1 MPFPFTI
+1 M
-8 NGRRSDYLVI
+8 VI
-18 NFSKI
+18 DFSKI
-23 NMRERPRFIL
+23 DMRNRPKFIL
-33 RNLDGTAIGYLGHIL
+33 RNLDGTPIGYLGHIL
-48 NPTATINY
+48 EPNARFCYT
-56 NEISEI
+56 EVSELN
-62 SFEYPAYDDG
+62 FKYPSADNG
-72 EKLDEYDLLNSM
+72 EKLDEYDLLTSM
-84 RVVDVEGYGQFILQ
+84 RVIDVEGYGQFLLQ
-98 KPIENDDTVSKKK
+98 SPVENNDTVVKIK
-111 SCKAYSLEHE
+111 SCKAYSLEYE
-121 LSGKEVTV
+121 LVGKKITL

-139 LAKESSIM
+139 LAPDGTIM
-147 GIILSEIPSWR
+147 GIILSELPSWS

-170 RTYSAEKRKI
+170 RTYSADNQSV
-180 YDFMKTDL
+180 YDFMKSKL
-188 QKTYGCIFDFD
+188 QESYDCIFDFD
-199 TYNRVINVRSIE
+199 TYNRTINVKSL
-211 SMSTTKAIYLSSTN
+211 SDSFSTKAVYLSARN
-225 LLDEIEI
+225 LLDEIEV
-232 EENTDELVTVLDVH
+232 EENANELVTALDVH
-246 GADDLDIRSVN
+246 GADDLDIRTVN
-257 PMGVN
+257 PMGTN

-279 MIIQWQN
+279 MILQWQN
-286 WKQTFNSYQ
+286 WKQTFDAYQ
-295 QTYFDISVEQSML
+295 QTYFDISVEQNML

-346 QDDLAAVKSEISAKE
+346 RDDLAAVKSEISAKE
-361 TEINNQKKTVIAPIE
+361 REINNQKKTVIAPIE
-376 NKITALTNQLKSI
+376 NKITALTNQLKNI

-418 STFVATNT
+418 STFAVTNT

-431 DGTTVRGLASIFN
+431 DGTTVRGLDSIFN
-444 LVSLNEIIKTEYT
+444 LVSLNEIRETEYT

-476 LALDAEIVRGTLEV
+476 LSLDAEIVRGTLEV

-507 NNSITFTGATL
+507 NNSTTFSGATL
-518 SMTGTLGASVMSSA
+518 SMTGTLGANVMKSD

-547 RNVTEYQKRS
+547 RNVTEYQKQS

-565 AVERLNKLSSPTF
+565 ADQYLKKASQPTY
-578 YFSVESANFLALDDF
+578 YFSVDSGNFFALDDF
-593 VDFAKQ
+593 VEFAKQ
-599 FALGEKVYLHIDDN
+599 FSLGERLYLHLNEN
-613 VLEPIAMSVSI
+613 VYEPYVLAVSV
-624 DFDDLSD
+624 DFDDLTD
-631 FEIQFSDNYRLNSK
+631 FSIEFNEYFQAK
-645 EFTLESILDQAIS
+645 EGVMDIRQILEQAVS
-658 GSNSLDLNQYNY
+658 SSNSLDFNQYLY
-670 SNFVSSGAKTSVEQ
+670 SSFVSSGAKTSVEQ

-704 LKIDGT
+704 LVIDGT

-815 RIDMGAI
+815 RIDIGAI

-830 PDNMFFYDQFNNPT
+830 PDNMFVYDQFNNPT
-844 GVKTVNNK
+844 GVKTANNK

-875 GGLYIKGVID
+875 GGLYLKGVID

-911 KIGGTA
+911 KIGGTS

-927 GNLIANTGT
+927 GNLTANNGT
-936 FKGTVQG
+936 FKGTVYG
-943 ATYKDSS
+943 ATYRDKS
-950 GNIMMNANQQFKSD
+950 GNLMMNNNQQFTSD
-964 YLCLNGINVGNGQ
+964 YLNLNGINVGNGQ
-977 FVVDAAG
+977 FVVDSAG
-984 NVTVS
+984 NVSIS
-989 GSINMG
+989 GNITMG
-995 AGSSINWATVTEQNA
+995 AGSSINWATITEIN
-1010 SMSLAYIQATDA
+1010 SSSSDAYQRANSA
-1022 FNYAGQAYDKAGNA
+1022 YNYAGNA
-1036 YNLATDAYDY
+1036 YNYADDAYRL
-1046 ADYAYDLAYANRI
+1046 ADNALDWAYDAYDLAYDNKL
-1059 TDQKVFDV
+1059 TDVAVFNI
-1067 LTGGGTKFGIFSDSS
+1067 LTNNGTRFGIFSDSS
-1082 TNRLYINANYIRSG
+1082 TNRLYINANYIRTG
-1096 TIDADIVTLGSG
+1096 ALDADLIELTCGY
-1108 WGGFACAR
+1108 GGFCKGR
-1116 GSTGISVTYGA
+1116 GYTGVSTTYGSM
-1127 KMYGSDEDYYFI
+1127 MYGSNGYGSAPYFI
-1139 ATNAGVRMQAPDNGI
+1139 VTNTGCRMTTDDLDFF
-1154 TITNNVISA
+1154 ITNNGIYA
-1163 SEEIT
+1163 AEEIT
-1168 VSSDRR
+1168 VNSDRR
-1174 IKNSISYDMEKYSG
+1174 LKNKISYDLEKYKN
-1188 FFMSL
+1188 FFLNL
-1193 KPSFYRFNKG
+1193 KPTKFFYNHG
-1203 SSQRFHI
+1203 QSNRFHL
-1210 GFIAQDVEEA
+1210 GFIAQDVEQA
-1220 LLDNGLE
+1220 LISSGL
-1227 TSDFAGFIRCAGAHD
+1227 TTKDFAGLTITPVQEVQKDGID
-1242 VHDQYLD
+1242 DYK
-1249 QCYLRYSDFISLNTF
+1249 YSLRYGEFISLNTF
-1264 MIQKLYR
+1264 MIQKLYH

-1278 KLNQCMK
+1278 KLNQLMK
-1285 ENNND
+1285 EN

>member
-1 MPFPFTI
+1 M
-8 NGRRSDYLVI
+8 VI
-18 NFSKI
+18 DFSRI
-23 NMRERPRFIL
+23 DMRKRPNFIL
-33 RNLDGTAIGYLGHIL
+33 RNLDGTPIGILGHIL
-48 NPTATINY
+48 NPHGTFFY

-62 SFEYPAYDDG
+62 SFEYPAYDNG
-72 EKLDEYDLLNSM
+72 VKLDEYDLLTSM

-121 LSGKEVTV
+121 LSGKKITL

-139 LAKESSIM
+139 LAPDSTVM
-147 GIILSEIPSWR
+147 GIILSEVPSWR
-158 IGTVSSDLIGKY
+158 IGTISSDLIGKY
-170 RTYSAEKRKI
+170 RTYSVNDQAI
-180 YDFMKTDL
+180 YNFMKSDL
-188 QKTYGCIFDFD
+188 QKAYGCIFDFD
-199 TYNRVINVRSIE
+199 TYTRTIHVRSVEDFI
-211 SMSTTKAIYLSSTN
+211 STKAVYLSSKN
-225 LLDEIEI
+225 LIDNIEI
-232 EENTDELVTVLDVH
+232 EENIEALVTVLDVH

-279 MIIQWQN
+279 MIMQWQN
-286 WKQTFNSYQ
+286 WKQTFDSYQ

-346 QDDLAAVKSEISAKE
+346 RDDLAAVKAEISAKE
-361 TEINNQKKTVIAPIE
+361 KEINIQKKTVIAPIE
-376 NKITALTNQLKSI
+376 NKITALTTELKNI

-418 STFVATNT
+418 STFVATNI

-444 LVSLNEIIKTEYT
+444 LVSLNEIRKTEYT

-476 LALDAEIVRGTLEV
+476 FALDAEIVRGTLEV

-507 NNSITFTGATL
+507 NNNTTFTGATL
-518 SMTGTLGASVMSSA
+518 SMTGTLGANVISSA

-547 RNVTEYQKRS
+547 RDVTEYQKRS

-599 FALGEKVYLHIDDN
+599 FELGEKVYLHIDNN

-704 LKIDGT
+704 LVIDGT

-804 ASFNLYGSTGG
+804 ASFNLYGLTGG

-830 PDNMFFYDQFNNPT
+830 PDNMFVYDQFNNPT
-844 GVKTVNNK
+844 GVKTANNK

-927 GNLIANTGT
+927 DNLVANSGT
-936 FKGTVQG
+936 FKGTVYG
-943 ATYKDSS
+943 ATYKDNN
-950 GNIMMNANQQFKSD
+950 GNIMMNSSQQFKSD
-964 YLCLNGINVGNGQ
+964 YLSLNGINVGNGQ
-977 FVVDAAG
+977 FVVDSAG
-984 NVTVS
+984 NVSVS
-989 GSINMG
+989 GSIKMG
-995 AGSSINWATVTEQNA
+995 AGSSINWAQVTEQNA
-1010 SMSLAYIQATDA
+1010 TMSLAYIQANNA
-1022 FNYAGQAYDKAGNA
+1022 FNYAGVAYDEAGNA
-1036 YNLATDAYDY
+1036 YDLALDAYDA
-1046 ADYAYDLAYANRI
+1046 ADYAYDLAYENRI
-1059 TDQKVFDV
+1059 TDKKVFDV
-1067 LTGGGTKFGIFSDSS
+1067 LTGGGTRFGIFSDSS
-1082 TNRLYINANYIRSG
+1082 SNRLYINANYIRSG

-1127 KMYGSDEDYYFI
+1127 KVYGSDEDYYFI
-1139 ATNAGVRMQAPDNGI
+1139 ATDAGVRMQAPDNGI

-1174 IKNSISYDMEKYSG
+1174 IKNSISYDMDKYNG

-1193 KPSFYRFNKG
+1193 KPSFYRLNKG

-1220 LLDNGLE
+1220 LLNNGLE

-1249 QCYLRYSDFISLNTF
+1249 QCYLRYSDFISLNTY

-1271 EIEQLKE
+1271 EIEQLKS
-1278 KLNQCMK
+1278 KLNQFVK
-1285 ENNND
+1285 ENDNG

>member
-8 NGRRSDYLVI
+8 KGRRSDYLVI
-18 NFSKI
+18 DFSKI
-23 NMRERPRFIL
+23 NMRERPKFIL
-33 RNLDGTAIGYLGHIL
+33 RNLDGKAIGFLGHIL
-48 NPTATINY
+48 NPKATINY

-62 SFEYPAYDDG
+62 SFEYPAYDNG

-84 RVVDVEGYGQFILQ
+84 RVVDIEGYGQFILQ

-211 SMSTTKAIYLSSTN
+211 SMSTTKAVYLSSKN

-246 GADDLDIRSVN
+246 GADDLDIRNVN

-279 MIIQWQN
+279 MIAQWQN
-286 WKQTFNSYQ
+286 WKQTFNFYQ

-346 QDDLAAVKSEISAKE
+346 RDDLAAVKTEISAKE
-361 TEINNQKKTVIAPIE
+361 REINNQKKTVIAPIE
-376 NKITALTNQLKSI
+376 NKITALTNQLKNI

-397 FFSEEQIAVLDRYF
+397 FFSEKQIAVLDCYF

-431 DGTTVRGLASIFN
+431 DGTMVRGLASIFN
-444 LVSLNEIIKTEYT
+444 LVSLKEIRKTEYT

-476 LALDAEIVRGTLEV
+476 FALDAEIVRGTLEV

-507 NNSITFTGATL
+507 NNNTTFTGATL
-518 SMTGTLGASVMSSA
+518 SMTGILGASVMSSA

-565 AVERLNKLSSPTF
+565 AVERLNKLSYPTF

-599 FALGEKVYLHIDDN
+599 FKLGEKVYLHIDDN

-830 PDNMFFYDQFNNPT
+830 PDNMFVYDKFNNPT
-844 GVKTVNNK
+844 GVKTANNK
-852 SVTKVDDLDAN
+852 SVTKVDDLDTN

-927 GNLIANTGT
+927 GNLVANSGT
-936 FKGTVQG
+936 FKGTVYG
-943 ATYKDSS
+943 ATYKDNN
-950 GNIMMNANQQFKSD
+950 GNIMMNSSQQFKSD
-964 YLCLNGINVGNGQ
+964 YLSLNGINVGNGQ
-977 FVVDAAG
+977 FVVDSAG
-984 NVTVS
+984 NVSVS
-989 GSINMG
+989 GSIKMG
-995 AGSSINWATVTEQNA
+995 AGSSINWAQVTEQNA
-1010 SMSLAYIQATDA
+1010 TMSLAYIQANNA
-1022 FNYAGQAYDKAGNA
+1022 FNYAGVAYDEAGNA
-1036 YNLATDAYDY
+1036 YDLALDAYDA
-1046 ADYAYDLAYANRI
+1046 ADYAYDLAYENRI
-1059 TDQKVFDV
+1059 TDKKIFDV
-1067 LTGGGTKFGIFSDSS
+1067 LTGGGTRFGIFSDSS

-1108 WGGFACAR
+1108 WGGFACAP

-1168 VSSDRR
+1168 VGSDRR
-1174 IKNSISYDMEKYSG
+1174 IKNSISYDMDKYSG

-1220 LLDNGLE
+1220 LLNNGLK
-1227 TSDFAGFIRCAGAHD
+1227 TSDFAGFVRCAGAHD

-1249 QCYLRYSDFISLNTF
+1249 QCYLRYADFISLNTY

-1285 ENNND
+1285 ENDNG

>member
-1 MPFPFTI
+1 M
-8 NGRRSDYLVI
+8 VI
-18 NFSKI
+18 DFSRI
-23 NMRERPRFIL
+23 DMRKRPNFIL
-33 RNLDGTAIGYLGHIL
+33 RNLDGTPIGILGHIL
-48 NPTATINY
+48 NPHGTFSY

-62 SFEYPAYDDG
+62 SFEYPAYDNG
-72 EKLDEYDLLNSM
+72 VKLDEYDLLTSM

-98 KPIENDDTVSKKK
+98 KPIENDAAVEKKK
-111 SCKAYSLEHE
+111 SCKAYSLENE
-121 LSGKEVTV
+121 LSGKKITL

-139 LAKESSIM
+139 LSKENSIM
-147 GIILSEIPSWR
+147 GIILSEVPSWR
-158 IGTVSSDLIGKY
+158 IGFVSPNLIGKY
-170 RTYSAEKRKI
+170 RTYSVNDQAI
-180 YDFMKTDL
+180 YNFMKSDL

-199 TYNRVINVRSIE
+199 TYTRTIHVRSVEDFI
-211 SMSTTKAIYLSSTN
+211 STKAVYLSSKN
-225 LLDEIEI
+225 LIDNIEI
-232 EENTDELVTVLDVH
+232 EENIEALVTVLDVH

-279 MIIQWQN
+279 MITQWEN

-346 QDDLAAVKSEISAKE
+346 RDDLAAVKSEISAKE
-361 TEINNQKKTVIAPIE
+361 REINNQKKTVIAPIE
-376 NKITALTNQLKSI
+376 NKITALTNQLKNI

-397 FFSEEQIAVLDRYF
+397 FFNEEQIEILDRYF

-431 DGTTVRGLASIFN
+431 DGTMVRGLASIFN
-444 LVSLNEIIKTEYT
+444 LVSLNEIRKTEYT

-476 LALDAEIVRGTLEV
+476 FALDAEIVRGTLEV

-507 NNSITFTGATL
+507 NNNTTFTGATL

-578 YFSVESANFLALDDF
+578 YFSVESANFLALDNF

-599 FALGEKVYLHIDDN
+599 FELGEKVYLHIDDN

-778 LIIESEKQDGGVAVF
+778 LIIESEKQDGGIAVF

-815 RIDMGAI
+815 RIDIGAI

-830 PDNMFFYDQFNNPT
+830 PDNMFVYDKFNNPT
-844 GVKTVNNK
+844 GVKTANNK

-927 GNLIANTGT
+927 GNLVANSGT
-936 FKGTVQG
+936 FKGTVYG
-943 ATYKDSS
+943 ATYKDNN
-950 GNIMMNANQQFKSD
+950 GNIMMNSSQQFKSD
-964 YLCLNGINVGNGQ
+964 YLSLNGINVGNGQ
-977 FVVDAAG
+977 FVVDSAG
-984 NVTVS
+984 NVSVS
-989 GSINMG
+989 GSIKMG
-995 AGSSINWATVTEQNA
+995 AGSSINWAQVTEQNA
-1010 SMSLAYIQATDA
+1010 TMSLAYIQANNA
-1022 FNYAGQAYDKAGNA
+1022 FNYAGVAYDEAGNA
-1036 YNLATDAYDY
+1036 YDLALDAYDA
-1046 ADYAYDLAYANRI
+1046 ADYAYDLAYENRI
-1059 TDQKVFDV
+1059 TDKKVFDV
-1067 LTGGGTKFGIFSDSS
+1067 LTGGGTRFGIFEDSS
-1082 TNRLYINANYIRSG
+1082 TSRLYINANYIRSG

-1139 ATNAGVRMQAPDNGI
+1139 ATNSGVRMQAPDNGI

-1174 IKNSISYDMEKYSG
+1174 IKNSISYDMDKYSG

-1220 LLDNGLE
+1220 LLNNGLK
-1227 TSDFAGFIRCAGAHD
+1227 TSDFAGFVRCAGAHD

-1249 QCYLRYSDFISLNTF
+1249 QCYLRYADFISLNTY
-1264 MIQKLYR
+1264 MIQKLYH

-1285 ENNND
+1285 ENDNG

>member
-8 NGRRSDYLVI
+8 KGRRSDYLVI
-18 NFSKI
+18 DFSKI

-599 FALGEKVYLHIDDN
+599 FELGEKVYLHIDDN

-830 PDNMFFYDQFNNPT
+830 PDNMFFYDQFNNPI

-927 GNLIANTGT
+927 GNLMANTGT

-984 NVTVS
+984 NVTVN

-1174 IKNSISYDMEKYSG
+1174 IKNSISYNMEKYSG

>member
-1 MPFPFTI
+1 M
-8 NGRRSDYLVI
+8 VI
-18 NFSKI
+18 DFSRI
-23 NMRERPRFIL
+23 DMRKRPNFIL
-33 RNLDGTAIGYLGHIL
+33 RNLDGTPIGILGHIL
-48 NPTATINY
+48 NPHGTFSY

-62 SFEYPAYDDG
+62 SFEYPAYDNG
-72 EKLDEYDLLNSM
+72 VKLDEYDLLTSM

-98 KPIENDDTVSKKK
+98 KPIENDAAVEKKK
-111 SCKAYSLEHE
+111 SCKAYSLENE
-121 LSGKEVTV
+121 LSGKKITL

-139 LAKESSIM
+139 LSKENSIM
-147 GIILSEIPSWR
+147 GIILSEVPSWR
-158 IGTVSSDLIGKY
+158 IGFVSPNLIGKY
-170 RTYSAEKRKI
+170 RTYSVNDQAI
-180 YDFMKTDL
+180 YNFMKSDL

-199 TYNRVINVRSIE
+199 TYTRTIHVRSVEDFI
-211 SMSTTKAIYLSSTN
+211 STKAVYLSSKN
-225 LLDEIEI
+225 LIDNIEI
-232 EENTDELVTVLDVH
+232 EENIEALVTVLDVH

-279 MIIQWQN
+279 MITQWEN

-346 QDDLAAVKSEISAKE
+346 RDDLAAVKSEISAKE
-361 TEINNQKKTVIAPIE
+361 REINNQKKTVIAPIE
-376 NKITALTNQLKSI
+376 NKITALTNQLKNI

-397 FFSEEQIAVLDRYF
+397 FFNEEQIEILDRYF

-431 DGTTVRGLASIFN
+431 DGTMVRGLASIFN
-444 LVSLNEIIKTEYT
+444 LVSLNEIRKTEYT

-476 LALDAEIVRGTLEV
+476 FALDAEIVRGTLEV

-507 NNSITFTGATL
+507 NNNTTFTGATL

-578 YFSVESANFLALDDF
+578 YFSVESANFLALDNF

-599 FALGEKVYLHIDDN
+599 FELGEKVYLHIDDN

-778 LIIESEKQDGGVAVF
+778 LIIESEKQDGGIAVF

-815 RIDMGAI
+815 RIDIGAI

-830 PDNMFFYDQFNNPT
+830 PDNMFVYDKFNNPT
-844 GVKTVNNK
+844 GVKTANNK

-927 GNLIANTGT
+927 GNLVANSGT
-936 FKGTVQG
+936 FKGTVYG
-943 ATYKDSS
+943 ATYKDNN
-950 GNIMMNANQQFKSD
+950 GNIMMNSSQQFKSD
-964 YLCLNGINVGNGQ
+964 YLSLNGINVGNGQ
-977 FVVDAAG
+977 FVVDSAG
-984 NVTVS
+984 NVSVS
-989 GSINMG
+989 GSIKMG
-995 AGSSINWATVTEQNA
+995 AGSSINWAQVTEQNA
-1010 SMSLAYIQATDA
+1010 TMSLAYIQANNA
-1022 FNYAGQAYDKAGNA
+1022 FNYAGVAYDEAGNA
-1036 YNLATDAYDY
+1036 YDLALDAYDA
-1046 ADYAYDLAYANRI
+1046 ADYAYDLAYENRI
-1059 TDQKVFDV
+1059 TDKKVFDV
-1067 LTGGGTKFGIFSDSS
+1067 LTGGGTRFGIFEDSS
-1082 TNRLYINANYIRSG
+1082 TSRLYINANYIRSG

-1174 IKNSISYDMEKYSG
+1174 IKNSISYDMDKYSG

-1220 LLDNGLE
+1220 LLNNGLK
-1227 TSDFAGFIRCAGAHD
+1227 TSDFAGFVRCAGAHD

-1249 QCYLRYSDFISLNTF
+1249 QCYLRYADFISLNTY
-1264 MIQKLYR
+1264 MIQKLYH

-1285 ENNND
+1285 ENDNG